1 MKKKLG
7 VIITLL
13 TLCICLMTP
22 QMHAQAA
29 SGKTTIAVSSGSIN
43 IGQTVTVT
51 AKALS
56 ASGDS
61 AYANM
66 VLTYDAGILEF
77 VSCTATYGGGG
88 GSISVANDSFSVTL
102 KAISA
107 GKASISLSATD
118 GVIFSTAEELDSM
131 AGSSTSVTVN
141 NEAAGSS
148 TGNNSSA
155 GTTGGN
161 SAGTGSN
168 NNTGSNT
175 NTAALSA
182 DNSLKALTISP
193 GTLSPAFKGSTT
205 KYTATVDNS
214 VTSIAVSATPVNE
227 KATIESVT
235 GNTNLAVGANV
246 VKIVVKAENGT
257 TATYKIT
264 VTRQAAGNAGTTG
277 CETTTT
283 GGENGDSENGDAETP
298 EDTEEVPATETPA
311 SQADVVIND
320 TTYHISDSFTEEQIP
335 ADFTEATVQ
344 FRGTECRGL
353 TFNKGTISLI
363 YLETDNVDS
372 TIGRFFIYD
381 ETRDVVYDFMK
392 FTSGESSYVIP
403 LLAPLDSVLPD
414 SYVQVS
420 LQMPESTVMTA
431 YQLPAA
437 EGEEASD
444 FYVFYAVNQDGTEG
458 WYQYDAAE
466 GTYQRV
472 NGNITETADSSSD
485 DLAELQSEYDEL
497 SRKYKDAKSFSRN
510 MIAVIIFVLAVAVV
524 IGLNIIF
531 FGRKKKGKDE
541 LIEDDNVE
549 LEDAEYDE
557 DTDEDLDED
566 EVEDT
571 ENDKKHFFGKFHGL
585 RKKRNNADDFLM
597 DEDEDFSE
605 NQIKKNSTQAD
616 ITIIGTQPEISQEK
630 TIDLVLDE
638 PSQEKTK
645 KAEKIESERAKVKE
659 TKDAEDDDYFD
670 DEEEYIEEE
679 HPINRAYREW
689 NDYEDEFPAPVKKTV
704 TEQTSE
710 KKSSEENQ
718 KTQPE
723 KNETSVKKEKGLEV
737 FDLNDL

>member
-22 QMHAQAA
+22 QMHAKAA
-29 SGKTTIAVSSGSIN
+29 SGKTTIAVSAGSLN

-77 VSCTATYGGGG
+77 VSCNATYGGGG
-88 GSISVANDSFSVTL
+88 GSISVASDSFSVTL

-118 GVIFSTAEELDSM
+118 GVIYGTEEELDSM
-131 AGSSTSVTVN
+131 AGSSTSVTVK
-141 NEAAGSS
+141 NEAAGSN
-148 TGNNSSA
+148 TGN
-155 GTTGGN
+155 
-161 SAGTGSN
+161 N

-246 VKIVVKAENGT
+246 VQIVVKAENGT

-264 VTRQAAGNAGTTG
+264 VTRQAAGTTG
-277 CETTTT
+277 SETTTT
-283 GGENGDSENGDAETP
+283 GGENVDDGNGDSETP
-298 EDTEEVPATETPA
+298 EDTEEVDTTETPVSA
-311 SQADVVIND
+311 ADVVINN
-320 TTYHISDSFTEEQIP
+320 TTYHIADNFTEEQIP
-335 ADFTEATVQ
+335 SDFTEATVN
-344 FRGTECRGL
+344 FRGAECRGL

-363 YLETDNVDS
+363 YLETDNVDA
-372 TIGRFFIYD
+372 TTGRFFIYD

-392 FTSGESSYVIP
+392 FTAGESSYAIP
-403 LLAPLDSVLPD
+403 LLAPLDSVLPE

-420 LQMPESTVMTA
+420 LQMPENTVMTA
-431 YQLPAA
+431 YQLPA
-437 EGEEASD
+437 EDGEEASD
-444 FYVFYAVNQDGTEG
+444 FYIFYGVNQDGTEG

-485 DLAELQSEYDEL
+485 DLAALQSEYDEL
-497 SRKYKDAKSFSRN
+497 SKKYKDAKSFSRN
-510 MIAVIIFVLAVAVV
+510 MIAVLIFVLAIAVV
-524 IGLNIIF
+524 IILNIVL

-541 LIEDDNVE
+541 L
-549 LEDAEYDE
+549 LEDNDSENEESEYESDE
-557 DTDEDLDED
+557 ED
-566 EVEDT
+566 EFVEKSPEAPMKNA
-571 ENDKKHFFGKFHGL
+571 EN
-585 RKKRNNADDFLM
+585 
-597 DEDEDFSE
+597 
-605 NQIKKNSTQAD
+605 
-616 ITIIGTQPEISQEK
+616 
-630 TIDLVLDE
+630 
-638 PSQEKTK
+638 TK
-645 KAEKIESERAKVKE
+645 KASKAGQTARTNKAGKPKKAEE
-659 TKDAEDDDYFD
+659 TEEAQEFEEDEDDYFD

-689 NDYEDEFPAPVKKTV
+689 NDYEDEIPSTSEKSV
-704 TEQTSE
+704 TEEKSE
-710 KKSSEENQ
+710 KKSSTENEKMDVPQ
-718 KTQPE
+718 
-723 KNETSVKKEKGLEV
+723 KNETSVKNEKGMEV

>member
-22 QMHAQAA
+22 QMHAKAA
-29 SGKTTIAVSSGSIN
+29 SGKTTIAVSAGSLN

-77 VSCTATYGGGG
+77 VSCNATYGGGG
-88 GSISVANDSFSVTL
+88 GSISVASDSFSVTL

-118 GVIFSTAEELDSM
+118 GVIYGTEEELDSM
-131 AGSSTSVTVN
+131 AGSSTSVTVK
-141 NEAAGSS
+141 NEAAGSN

-155 GTTGGN
+155 GNNG
-161 SAGTGSN
+161 SSGSN
-168 NNTGSNT
+168 GNAGNGSNT

-205 KYTATVDNS
+205 KYTAAVDNS

-264 VTRQAAGNAGTTG
+264 VTRQAAGTTG
-277 CETTTT
+277 SETTTT
-283 GGENGDSENGDAETP
+283 GGENGDDGNGDSETP
-298 EDTEEVPATETPA
+298 EDTEEVDATETPVPA
-311 SQADVVIND
+311 ADVVINN
-320 TTYHISDSFTEEQIP
+320 TTYHIADNFTEEQIP
-335 ADFTEATVQ
+335 ADFTEATVN
-344 FRGTECRGL
+344 FRGAECRGL

-363 YLETDNVDS
+363 YLETDNVDA
-372 TIGRFFIYD
+372 TTGRFFIYD

-392 FTSGESSYVIP
+392 FTAGESSYAIP
-403 LLAPLDSVLPD
+403 LLAPLDSVLPE

-420 LQMPESTVMTA
+420 LQMPENTVMTA
-431 YQLPAA
+431 YQLPA
-437 EGEEASD
+437 EDGEEASD
-444 FYVFYAVNQDGTEG
+444 FYIFYGVNQDGTEG

-485 DLAELQSEYDEL
+485 DLAALQSEYDEL
-497 SRKYKDAKSFSRN
+497 SKKYKDAKSFSRN
-510 MIAVIIFVLAVAVV
+510 MIAVIIFVLAIAAVV
-524 IGLNIIF
+524 ILNIVL

-541 LIEDDNVE
+541 LLEDDNVE

-557 DTDEDLDED
+557 DIDED

-571 ENDKKHFFGKFHGL
+571 ETDKKPFFGKFHGF
-585 RKKRNNADDFLM
+585 RKKEDDSLL
-597 DEDEDFSE
+597 DEGD
-605 NQIKKNSTQAD
+605 
-616 ITIIGTQPEISQEK
+616 EISQEK

-670 DEEEYIEEE
+670 DEEEYIEED

-689 NDYEDEFPAPVKKTV
+689 NDYEDEIPTPVKKTV

-710 KKSSEENQ
+710 QKSSEEDQ

-723 KNETSVKKEKGLEV
+723 KNETCVKKEKGLEV

>member
-7 VIITLL
+7 VVITLL

-22 QMHAQAA
+22 QMHAKAA
-29 SGKTTIAVSSGSIN
+29 SGKTTIAVSASSLN

-51 AKALS
+51 AKAFS
-56 ASGDS
+56 ESGDS
-61 AYANM
+61 AFANM

-77 VSCTATYGGGG
+77 VSCNTTYGGGG

-102 KAISA
+102 KAIAA

-131 AGSSTSVTVN
+131 AGSSTSVTVK
-141 NEAAGSS
+141 NEAAGGNS
-148 TGNNSSA
+148 TNNGGSGNN
-155 GTTGGN
+155 GN
-161 SAGTGSN
+161 SGNNGSSGN
-168 NNTGSNT
+168 NGNVGNGSS
-175 NTAALSA
+175 TAALSA

-205 KYTATVDNS
+205 KYTAAVDNS

-235 GNTNLAVGANV
+235 GNTNLAVGTNV

-264 VTRQAAGNAGTTG
+264 VTRQAAGNSGSAAA
-277 CETTTT
+277 TT
-283 GGENGDSENGDAETP
+283 GGENGDSGNGDDGNDDSGDP
-298 EDTEEVPATETPA
+298 GDTEEVDATETPVPA
-311 SQADVVIND
+311 ADVVINN
-320 TTYHISDSFTEEQIP
+320 TTYHIADNFTEEQIP
-335 ADFTEATVQ
+335 ADFTEATVN
-344 FRGTECRGL
+344 FRGAECRGL

-363 YLETDNVDS
+363 YLETDNVDA
-372 TIGRFFIYD
+372 TTGRFFIYD

-392 FTSGESSYVIP
+392 FTAGESSYAIP
-403 LLAPLDSVLPD
+403 LLAPLDSVLPE

-420 LQMPESTVMTA
+420 LQMPENTVMTA
-431 YQLPAA
+431 YQLPA
-437 EGEEASD
+437 EDGEEASD
-444 FYVFYAVNQDGTEG
+444 FYIFYGVNQDGTEG

-472 NGNITETADSSSD
+472 NGNITEITDSSSD

-497 SRKYKDAKSFSRN
+497 SKKYKDAKSFSRN
-510 MIAVIIFVLAVAVV
+510 MIAVIIFVLAIAVV
-524 IGLNIIF
+524 VILNIML

-541 LIEDDNVE
+541 LLEDDNVE

-557 DTDEDLDED
+557 DIDED

-571 ENDKKHFFGKFHGL
+571 ETDKKPLFGKFHGF
-585 RKKRNNADDFLM
+585 RKKEDDSLL
-597 DEDEDFSE
+597 DEGD
-605 NQIKKNSTQAD
+605 
-616 ITIIGTQPEISQEK
+616 EISQEK

-670 DEEEYIEEE
+670 DEEEYIEED

-689 NDYEDEFPAPVKKTV
+689 NDYEDEFPTLVKKTV

-710 KKSSEENQ
+710 QKSSDEDQ
-718 KTQPE
+718 KTQPQE
-723 KNETSVKKEKGLEV
+723 NETSVKKEKGLEV

>member
-22 QMHAQAA
+22 QMHAKAA
-29 SGKTTIAVSSGSIN
+29 SGKTTIAVSAGSLN

-77 VSCTATYGGGG
+77 VSCNATYGGGG
-88 GSISVANDSFSVTL
+88 GSISVASDSFSVTL
-102 KAISA
+102 KAIAA

-131 AGSSTSVTVN
+131 AGSSTSVTVK
-141 NEAAGSS
+141 NEAAGSN

-155 GTTGGN
+155 GNNG
-161 SAGTGSN
+161 SSGSN
-168 NNTGSNT
+168 GNAGNGS

-246 VKIVVKAENGT
+246 VQIVVKAENGT

-264 VTRQAAGNAGTTG
+264 VTRQAAGTTG
-277 CETTTT
+277 SETTTT
-283 GGENGDSENGDAETP
+283 GGENGDDGNGDSETP
-298 EDTEEVPATETPA
+298 EDTEEVDATETPVPA
-311 SQADVVIND
+311 ADVVINN
-320 TTYHISDSFTEEQIP
+320 TTYHIADNFTEEQIP
-335 ADFTEATVQ
+335 ADFTEATVH

-363 YLETDNVDS
+363 YLETDNVDA
-372 TIGRFFIYD
+372 TTGRFFIYD

-392 FTSGESSYVIP
+392 FTAGESSYAIP
-403 LLAPLDSVLPD
+403 LLAPLDSVLPE

-420 LQMPESTVMTA
+420 LQMPENTVMTA
-431 YQLPAA
+431 YQLPA
-437 EGEEASD
+437 EDGEEASD
-444 FYVFYAVNQDGTEG
+444 FYIFYGVNQDGTEG

-485 DLAELQSEYDEL
+485 DLAALQSEYDEL
-497 SRKYKDAKSFSRN
+497 SKKYKDAKSFSRN
-510 MIAVIIFVLAVAVV
+510 MIAVIIFVLAIAVV
-524 IGLNIIF
+524 VILNIVL

-541 LIEDDNVE
+541 LLEDDDSENE
-549 LEDAEYDE
+549 ESEYESDE
-557 DTDEDLDED
+557 ED
-566 EVEDT
+566 EFVEKSPEAPMKNA
-571 ENDKKHFFGKFHGL
+571 EN
-585 RKKRNNADDFLM
+585 
-597 DEDEDFSE
+597 
-605 NQIKKNSTQAD
+605 
-616 ITIIGTQPEISQEK
+616 
-630 TIDLVLDE
+630 
-638 PSQEKTK
+638 TK
-645 KAEKIESERAKVKE
+645 KASKAGQTARTNKAGKPKKAEE
-659 TKDAEDDDYFD
+659 TEEAQEFEEDEDDYFD

-689 NDYEDEFPAPVKKTV
+689 NDYEDEIPSPSKKPV
-704 TEQTSE
+704 TEETSE
-710 KKSSEENQ
+710 KESSTENVKMDEQ
-718 KTQPE
+718 Q
-723 KNETSVKKEKGLEV
+723 KNETSIKNEKGLEV

>member
-22 QMHAQAA
+22 QMHAKAA
-29 SGKTTIAVSSGSIN
+29 SGKTTIAVSAGSLN

-77 VSCTATYGGGG
+77 VSCNATYGGGG
-88 GSISVANDSFSVTL
+88 GSISVASDSFSVTL

-118 GVIFSTAEELDSM
+118 GVIYGTEEELDSM
-131 AGSSTSVTVN
+131 AGSSTSVTVK
-141 NEAAGSS
+141 NEAAGSN

-155 GTTGGN
+155 GNNG
-161 SAGTGSN
+161 SSGSN
-168 NNTGSNT
+168 GNAGNGSNT

-205 KYTATVDNS
+205 KYTAAVDNS

-227 KATIESVT
+227 KATVESVT

-264 VTRQAAGNAGTTG
+264 VTRQAAGTTG
-277 CETTTT
+277 SETTTT
-283 GGENGDSENGDAETP
+283 GGENGDDGNGDSETP
-298 EDTEEVPATETPA
+298 EDTEEVDTTETPVSA
-311 SQADVVIND
+311 ADVVINN
-320 TTYHISDSFTEEQIP
+320 TTYHIADNFTEEQIP
-335 ADFTEATVQ
+335 ADFTEATVN

-353 TFNKGTISLI
+353 TFDKGTISLI
-363 YLETDNVDS
+363 YLETDNVDA
-372 TIGRFFIYD
+372 TTGRFFIYD

-392 FTSGESSYVIP
+392 FTAGESSYVIP
-403 LLAPLDSVLPD
+403 LLAPLDSVLPE

-420 LQMPESTVMTA
+420 LQMPENTVMTA
-431 YQLPAA
+431 YQLPI
-437 EGEEASD
+437 EDGEEASD
-444 FYVFYAVNQDGTEG
+444 FYIFYGVNQDGTEG

-485 DLAELQSEYDEL
+485 DLAALQSQYDEL
-497 SRKYKDAKSFSRN
+497 SKKYKDAKSFSRN
-510 MIAVIIFVLAVAVV
+510 MIAVLIFVLAIAVV
-524 IGLNIIF
+524 IILNIML

-541 LIEDDNVE
+541 LLEDDNVE

-557 DTDEDLDED
+557 DIDED

-571 ENDKKHFFGKFHGL
+571 ETDKKPLFGKFHGF
-585 RKKRNNADDFLM
+585 RKKEDDSLL
-597 DEDEDFSE
+597 DEGD
-605 NQIKKNSTQAD
+605 
-616 ITIIGTQPEISQEK
+616 EISQEK

-638 PSQEKTK
+638 PSQKKTK

-670 DEEEYIEEE
+670 DEEEYIEED

-689 NDYEDEFPAPVKKTV
+689 NDYEDEIPAPVKKTV

-710 KKSSEENQ
+710 QKSSEEDQ

>member
-22 QMHAQAA
+22 QMHAKAA
-29 SGKTTIAVSSGSIN
+29 SGKTTIAVSAGSLN

-77 VSCTATYGGGG
+77 VSCNATYGGGG
-88 GSISVANDSFSVTL
+88 GSISVASDSFSVTL
-102 KAISA
+102 KAIAA

-131 AGSSTSVTVN
+131 AGSSTSVTVK
-141 NEAAGSS
+141 NEAAG
-148 TGNNSSA
+148 
-155 GTTGGN
+155 GN
-161 SAGTGSN
+161 STNNGSSGSNGNAGNGSSSGTGSN

-205 KYTATVDNS
+205 KYTAAVDNS

-227 KATIESVT
+227 KATVESVT

-264 VTRQAAGNAGTTG
+264 VTRQAAGTTG
-277 CETTTT
+277 SETTTT
-283 GGENGDSENGDAETP
+283 GGENGDDGNGDSETP
-298 EDTEEVPATETPA
+298 EDTEEVDTTETPVSA
-311 SQADVVIND
+311 ADVVINN
-320 TTYHISDSFTEEQIP
+320 TTYHIADIFTEEQIP
-335 ADFTEATVQ
+335 ADFTEATVN

-353 TFNKGTISLI
+353 TFDKGTISLI
-363 YLETDNVDS
+363 YLETDNVDA
-372 TIGRFFIYD
+372 TTGRFFIYD
-381 ETRDVVYDFMK
+381 ETRDVAYDFMK
-392 FTSGESSYVIP
+392 FTAGESSYAIP
-403 LLAPLDSVLPD
+403 LLAPLDSVLPE

-420 LQMPESTVMTA
+420 LQMPENTVMTA
-431 YQLPAA
+431 YQLPV
-437 EGEEASD
+437 EDGEEASD
-444 FYVFYAVNQDGTEG
+444 FYIFYGVNQDGTEG

-485 DLAELQSEYDEL
+485 DLAALQSEYDEL
-497 SRKYKDAKSFSRN
+497 SKKYKDAKSFSRN
-510 MIAVIIFVLAVAVV
+510 MIAVLIFVLAIAVV
-524 IGLNIIF
+524 IILNIVL

-541 LIEDDNVE
+541 LLEDDDSENE
-549 LEDAEYDE
+549 ESEYESDE
-557 DTDEDLDED
+557 ED
-566 EVEDT
+566 EFVEKSPEAPMKNA
-571 ENDKKHFFGKFHGL
+571 EN
-585 RKKRNNADDFLM
+585 
-597 DEDEDFSE
+597 
-605 NQIKKNSTQAD
+605 
-616 ITIIGTQPEISQEK
+616 
-630 TIDLVLDE
+630 
-638 PSQEKTK
+638 TK
-645 KAEKIESERAKVKE
+645 KASKAGQTARTNKAGKPKKAEE
-659 TKDAEDDDYFD
+659 TEEAQEFEEDEDDYFD

-689 NDYEDEFPAPVKKTV
+689 NDYEDEIPSQSKKPV
-704 TEQTSE
+704 TEETSE
-710 KKSSEENQ
+710 KESSTENVKMDEQ
-718 KTQPE
+718 Q
-723 KNETSVKKEKGLEV
+723 KNETSIKNEKGLEV

>member
-22 QMHAQAA
+22 QMHAKAA
-29 SGKTTIAVSSGSIN
+29 SGKTTIAVSASSLN

-51 AKALS
+51 AKAFS
-56 ASGDS
+56 ESGDS
-61 AYANM
+61 AFANM

-77 VSCTATYGGGG
+77 VSCNTTYGGGG

-102 KAISA
+102 KAIAA

-131 AGSSTSVTVN
+131 AGSSTSVTVK
-141 NEAAGSS
+141 NEAAGSN
-148 TGNNSSA
+148 TGNNS
-155 GTTGGN
+155 
-161 SAGTGSN
+161 
-168 NNTGSNT
+168 NTGSNT

-246 VKIVVKAENGT
+246 VQIVVKAENGT

-264 VTRQAAGNAGTTG
+264 VTRQAAGTTG
-277 CETTTT
+277 SETTTT
-283 GGENGDSENGDAETP
+283 GGENGDDGNGDSETP
-298 EDTEEVPATETPA
+298 EDTEEVDTTETPVSA
-311 SQADVVIND
+311 ADVVINN
-320 TTYHISDSFTEEQIP
+320 TTYHIADNFTEEQIP
-335 ADFTEATVQ
+335 ADFTEATVN

-353 TFNKGTISLI
+353 TFDKGTISLI
-363 YLETDNVDS
+363 YLETDNVDA
-372 TIGRFFIYD
+372 TTGRFFIYD

-392 FTSGESSYVIP
+392 FTAGESSYVIP
-403 LLAPLDSVLPD
+403 LLAPLDSVLPE

-420 LQMPESTVMTA
+420 LQMPENTVMTA
-431 YQLPAA
+431 YQLPV
-437 EGEEASD
+437 EDGEEASD
-444 FYVFYAVNQDGTEG
+444 FYIFYGVNQDGTEG

-485 DLAELQSEYDEL
+485 DLAALQSEYDEL
-497 SRKYKDAKSFSRN
+497 SKKYKDAKSFSRN
-510 MIAVIIFVLAVAVV
+510 MIAVLIFVLAIAVV
-524 IGLNIIF
+524 IILNIVL

-541 LIEDDNVE
+541 LLEDDNVE

-557 DTDEDLDED
+557 DIDED

-571 ENDKKHFFGKFHGL
+571 ETDKKPLFGKFHGF
-585 RKKRNNADDFLM
+585 RKKEDDSLL
-597 DEDEDFSE
+597 DEGD
-605 NQIKKNSTQAD
+605 
-616 ITIIGTQPEISQEK
+616 EISQEK

-670 DEEEYIEEE
+670 DEEEYIEED

-689 NDYEDEFPAPVKKTV
+689 NDYEDEIPAPVKKTV

-710 KKSSEENQ
+710 QKSSEEDQ

>member
-22 QMHAQAA
+22 QMHAKAA
-29 SGKTTIAVSSGSIN
+29 SGKTTIAVSAGSLN

-77 VSCTATYGGGG
+77 VSCNATYGGGG
-88 GSISVANDSFSVTL
+88 GSISVASDSFSVTL

-118 GVIFSTAEELDSM
+118 GVIYGTEEELDSM
-131 AGSSTSVTVN
+131 AGSSTSVTVK
-141 NEAAGSS
+141 NEAAGSN
-148 TGNNSSA
+148 TGN
-155 GTTGGN
+155 
-161 SAGTGSN
+161 N

-205 KYTATVDNS
+205 KYTAAVDNS

-227 KATIESVT
+227 KATVESVT

-264 VTRQAAGNAGTTG
+264 VTRQAAGTTG
-277 CETTTT
+277 SETTTT
-283 GGENGDSENGDAETP
+283 GGENGDDGNGDSETP
-298 EDTEEVPATETPA
+298 EDTEEVDTTETPVSA
-311 SQADVVIND
+311 ADVVINN
-320 TTYHISDSFTEEQIP
+320 TTYHIADNFTEEQIP
-335 ADFTEATVQ
+335 ADFTEATVN

-353 TFNKGTISLI
+353 TFDKGTISLI
-363 YLETDNVDS
+363 YLETDNVDA
-372 TIGRFFIYD
+372 TTGRFFIYD

-392 FTSGESSYVIP
+392 FTAGESSYVIP
-403 LLAPLDSVLPD
+403 LLAPLDSVLPE

-420 LQMPESTVMTA
+420 LQMPENTVMTA
-431 YQLPAA
+431 YQLPI
-437 EGEEASD
+437 EDGEEASD
-444 FYVFYAVNQDGTEG
+444 FYIFYGVNQDGTEG

-485 DLAELQSEYDEL
+485 DLAALQSEYDEL
-497 SRKYKDAKSFSRN
+497 SKKYKDAKSFSRN
-510 MIAVIIFVLAVAVV
+510 MIAVLIFVLAIAVV
-524 IGLNIIF
+524 IILNIML

-541 LIEDDNVE
+541 LSEDDNVE

-557 DTDEDLDED
+557 DIDED

-571 ENDKKHFFGKFHGL
+571 ETDKKPLFGKFHGF
-585 RKKRNNADDFLM
+585 RKKEDDSLL
-597 DEDEDFSE
+597 DEGD
-605 NQIKKNSTQAD
+605 
-616 ITIIGTQPEISQEK
+616 EISQEK

-670 DEEEYIEEE
+670 DEEEYIEED

-689 NDYEDEFPAPVKKTV
+689 NDYEDEIPTPVKKTV

-710 KKSSEENQ
+710 QKSSEEDQ
-718 KTQPE
+718 KNQPE
-723 KNETSVKKEKGLEV
+723 KNETCVKKEKGLEV

>member
-22 QMHAQAA
+22 QMHVKAA
-29 SGKTTIAVSSGSIN
+29 SGKTTIAMSASSLN

-56 ASGDS
+56 SSGES
-61 AYANM
+61 AFANM
-66 VLTYDAGILEF
+66 VLTYDASILEF
-77 VSCTATYGGGG
+77 VSCTTTYGGGG
-88 GSISVANDSFSVTL
+88 GSISVAYDSFSVTL

-118 GVIFSTAEELDSM
+118 GVVSSSAEELDSM
-131 AGSSTSVTVN
+131 AGSSTSVTVK
-141 NEAAGSS
+141 NE
-148 TGNNSSA
+148 
-155 GTTGGN
+155 
-161 SAGTGSN
+161 
-168 NNTGSNT
+168 
-175 NTAALSA
+175 AALSA

-205 KYTATVDNS
+205 KYTAAVDNS

-235 GNTNLAVGANV
+235 GNTNLAVGTNV

-264 VTRQAAGNAGTTG
+264 VTRQAAGNSGSATA
-277 CETTTT
+277 TT
-283 GGENGDSENGDAETP
+283 GGENGDSGNGDDGNDDSGDP
-298 EDTEEVPATETPA
+298 GDTEEVDATETPVPT
-311 SQADVVIND
+311 ADVVINN
-320 TTYHISDSFTEEQIP
+320 TTYHIADNFTEEQIP
-335 ADFTEATVQ
+335 ADFTEATVN
-344 FRGTECRGL
+344 FRGAECRGL

-363 YLETDNVDS
+363 YLETDNVDA
-372 TIGRFFIYD
+372 TTGRFFIYD

-392 FTSGESSYVIP
+392 FTAGESSYAIP
-403 LLAPLDSVLPD
+403 LLAPLDSVLPE

-420 LQMPESTVMTA
+420 LQMPENTVMTA
-431 YQLPAA
+431 YQLPA
-437 EGEEASD
+437 EDGEEASD
-444 FYVFYAVNQDGTEG
+444 FYIFYGVNQDGTEG

-472 NGNITETADSSSD
+472 NGNITESADSSSD

-497 SRKYKDAKSFSRN
+497 SKKYKDAKSFSRN
-510 MIAVIIFVLAVAVV
+510 MIAVIIFVLAIAVV
-524 IGLNIIF
+524 VILNIML

-541 LIEDDNVE
+541 LLEDDNVE

-557 DTDEDLDED
+557 DIDED

-571 ENDKKHFFGKFHGL
+571 ETDKKPLFGKFHGF
-585 RKKRNNADDFLM
+585 RKKEDDSLL
-597 DEDEDFSE
+597 DEGD
-605 NQIKKNSTQAD
+605 
-616 ITIIGTQPEISQEK
+616 EISQEK

-670 DEEEYIEEE
+670 DEEEYIEED

-689 NDYEDEFPAPVKKTV
+689 NDYEDEFPTPVKKTV

-710 KKSSEENQ
+710 QKSSDEDQ
-718 KTQPE
+718 KTQPQE
-723 KNETSVKKEKGLEV
+723 NETSVKKEKGLEV

>member
-22 QMHAQAA
+22 QMHAKAA
-29 SGKTTIAVSSGSIN
+29 SGKTTIAVSAGSLN

-77 VSCTATYGGGG
+77 VSCNATYGGGG
-88 GSISVANDSFSVTL
+88 GSISVASDSFSVTL

-118 GVIFSTAEELDSM
+118 GVIYGTEEELDSM
-131 AGSSTSVTVN
+131 AGSSTSVTVK
-141 NEAAGSS
+141 NEAAGSN

-155 GTTGGN
+155 GNNG
-161 SAGTGSN
+161 SSGSN
-168 NNTGSNT
+168 GNAGNGSNT

-205 KYTATVDNS
+205 KYTAAVDNS

-227 KATIESVT
+227 KATVESVT

-264 VTRQAAGNAGTTG
+264 VTRQAAGTTG
-277 CETTTT
+277 SETTTT
-283 GGENGDSENGDAETP
+283 GGENGDDGNGDSETP
-298 EDTEEVPATETPA
+298 EDTEEVDTTETPVSA
-311 SQADVVIND
+311 ADVVINN
-320 TTYHISDSFTEEQIP
+320 TTYHIADNFTEEQIP
-335 ADFTEATVQ
+335 ADFTEATVN

-353 TFNKGTISLI
+353 TFDKGTISLI
-363 YLETDNVDS
+363 YLETDNVDA
-372 TIGRFFIYD
+372 TTGRFFIYD

-392 FTSGESSYVIP
+392 FTAGESSYVIP
-403 LLAPLDSVLPD
+403 LLAPLDSVLPE

-420 LQMPESTVMTA
+420 LQMPENTVMTA
-431 YQLPAA
+431 YQLPI
-437 EGEEASD
+437 EDGEEASD
-444 FYVFYAVNQDGTEG
+444 FYIFYGVNQDGTEG

-485 DLAELQSEYDEL
+485 DLAALQSEYDEL
-497 SRKYKDAKSFSRN
+497 SKKYKDAKSFSRN
-510 MIAVIIFVLAVAVV
+510 MIAVLIFVLAIAVV
-524 IGLNIIF
+524 IILNIVL

-541 LIEDDNVE
+541 LLEDDDSENE
-549 LEDAEYDE
+549 ESEYESDE
-557 DTDEDLDED
+557 ED
-566 EVEDT
+566 EFVEKSPEAPMKNA
-571 ENDKKHFFGKFHGL
+571 EN
-585 RKKRNNADDFLM
+585 
-597 DEDEDFSE
+597 
-605 NQIKKNSTQAD
+605 
-616 ITIIGTQPEISQEK
+616 
-630 TIDLVLDE
+630 
-638 PSQEKTK
+638 TK
-645 KAEKIESERAKVKE
+645 KASKAGQTARTNKAGKPKKAEE
-659 TKDAEDDDYFD
+659 TEEAQEFEEDEDDYFD

-689 NDYEDEFPAPVKKTV
+689 NDYEDEIPSQSKKPV
-704 TEQTSE
+704 TEETSE
-710 KKSSEENQ
+710 KESSTENVKMDEQ
-718 KTQPE
+718 Q
-723 KNETSVKKEKGLEV
+723 KNETSIKNEKGLEV

>member
-66 VLTYDAGILEF
+66 VLTYDASILEF
-77 VSCTATYGGGG
+77 VSCNATYGGGG

-227 KATIESVT
+227 KATVESVT

-277 CETTTT
+277 GETTTT
-283 GGENGDSENGDAETP
+283 GGENGDGENGDAETP

-311 SQADVVIND
+311 SQADVVISD

-335 ADFTEATVQ
+335 ADFTEAAVQ

-392 FTSGESSYVIP
+392 FTAGESSYVIP

-431 YQLPAA
+431 YQLPEA

-497 SRKYKDAKSFSRN
+497 SRKYKDAKSFFRN
-510 MIAVIIFVLAVAVV
+510 MIAVLIFVLAIAVV
-524 IGLNIIF
+524 IILNIVL

-541 LIEDDNVE
+541 LLEDNDPELDEPENEDDEANE
-549 LEDAEYDE
+549 E
-557 DTDEDLDED
+557 
-566 EVEDT
+566 T
-571 ENDKKHFFGKFHGL
+571 ETEKKPFLGKFHGF
-585 RKKRNNADDFLM
+585 RKKEKN
-597 DEDEDFSE
+597 EDE
-605 NQIKKNSTQAD
+605 
-616 ITIIGTQPEISQEK
+616 
-630 TIDLVLDE
+630 
-638 PSQEKTK
+638 
-645 KAEKIESERAKVKE
+645 
-659 TKDAEDDDYFD
+659 DDYFD

-689 NDYEDEFPAPVKKTV
+689 NDYEDEIPSTSEKSV
-704 TEQTSE
+704 TEEKSE
-710 KKSSEENQ
+710 KKSSTENEKMDVPQ
-718 KTQPE
+718 
-723 KNETSVKKEKGLEV
+723 KNETSVKNEKGMEV

>member
-22 QMHAQAA
+22 QMHAKAA
-29 SGKTTIAVSSGSIN
+29 SGKTTIAVSASSLN

-77 VSCTATYGGGG
+77 VSCNATYGGGG
-88 GSISVANDSFSVTL
+88 GSISVASDSFSVTL
-102 KAISA
+102 KAIAA

-131 AGSSTSVTVN
+131 AGSSTSVTVK
-141 NEAAGSS
+141 NEAAGSN

-155 GTTGGN
+155 GNNGSSGSNGN
-161 SAGTGSN
+161 AGNGSSSGTGSN

-205 KYTATVDNS
+205 KYTAAVDNS

-227 KATIESVT
+227 KATVESVT

-264 VTRQAAGNAGTTG
+264 VTRQAAGTTG
-277 CETTTT
+277 SETTTT
-283 GGENGDSENGDAETP
+283 GGENGDDGNGDSETP
-298 EDTEEVPATETPA
+298 EDTEEVPATEAPA
-311 SQADVVIND
+311 SQAEVVIND
-320 TTYHISDSFTEEQIP
+320 TAYHISDSFTEEQIP
-335 ADFTEATVQ
+335 ADFTEAAVR

-353 TFNKGTISLI
+353 TFNKGMISLI

-392 FTSGESSYVIP
+392 FTAGESSYVIP

-497 SRKYKDAKSFSRN
+497 SRKYKDAKSFFRN
-510 MIAVIIFVLAVAVV
+510 MIAVLIFVLAIAVV
-524 IGLNIIF
+524 IILNIVL

-541 LIEDDNVE
+541 LLEDDNVE

-557 DTDEDLDED
+557 DIDED

-571 ENDKKHFFGKFHGL
+571 ETDKKPLFGKFHGF
-585 RKKRNNADDFLM
+585 RKKEDDSLL
-597 DEDEDFSE
+597 DEGD
-605 NQIKKNSTQAD
+605 
-616 ITIIGTQPEISQEK
+616 EISQEK

-638 PSQEKTK
+638 PSQKKTK

-670 DEEEYIEEE
+670 DEEEYIEED

-689 NDYEDEFPAPVKKTV
+689 NDYEDEIPAPVKKTV

-710 KKSSEENQ
+710 QKSSEEDQ

>member
-22 QMHAQAA
+22 QMHAKAA
-29 SGKTTIAVSSGSIN
+29 SGKTTIAVSAGSLN

-77 VSCTATYGGGG
+77 VSCNATYGGGG
-88 GSISVANDSFSVTL
+88 GSISVASDSFSVTL

-118 GVIFSTAEELDSM
+118 GVIYGTEEELDSM
-131 AGSSTSVTVN
+131 AGSSTSVTVK
-141 NEAAGSS
+141 NEAAGSN
-148 TGNNSSA
+148 TGN
-155 GTTGGN
+155 
-161 SAGTGSN
+161 N

-246 VKIVVKAENGT
+246 VQIVVKAENGT

-264 VTRQAAGNAGTTG
+264 VTRQAAGTTG
-277 CETTTT
+277 SETTTT
-283 GGENGDSENGDAETP
+283 GGENGDDGNVDSETP
-298 EDTEEVPATETPA
+298 EDTEEVDTTETPVSA
-311 SQADVVIND
+311 ADVVINN
-320 TTYHISDSFTEEQIP
+320 TTYHIADNFTEEQIP
-335 ADFTEATVQ
+335 SDFTEATVH

-363 YLETDNVDS
+363 YLETDNVDA
-372 TIGRFFIYD
+372 TTGRFFIYD

-392 FTSGESSYVIP
+392 FTAGESSYAIP
-403 LLAPLDSVLPD
+403 LLAPLDSVLPE

-420 LQMPESTVMTA
+420 LQMPENTVMTA
-431 YQLPAA
+431 YQLPA
-437 EGEEASD
+437 EDGEEASD
-444 FYVFYAVNQDGTEG
+444 FYIFYGVNQDGTEG

-485 DLAELQSEYDEL
+485 DLAALQSEYDEL
-497 SRKYKDAKSFSRN
+497 SKKYKDAKSFSRN
-510 MIAVIIFVLAVAVV
+510 MIAVLIFVLAIAVV
-524 IGLNIIF
+524 IILNIVL

-541 LIEDDNVE
+541 L
-549 LEDAEYDE
+549 LEDNDSENEESEYESDE
-557 DTDEDLDED
+557 ED
-566 EVEDT
+566 EFVEKSPEAPMKNA
-571 ENDKKHFFGKFHGL
+571 EN
-585 RKKRNNADDFLM
+585 
-597 DEDEDFSE
+597 
-605 NQIKKNSTQAD
+605 
-616 ITIIGTQPEISQEK
+616 
-630 TIDLVLDE
+630 
-638 PSQEKTK
+638 TK
-645 KAEKIESERAKVKE
+645 KASKAGQTARTNKAGKPKKAEE
-659 TKDAEDDDYFD
+659 TEEAQEFEEDEDDYFD

-689 NDYEDEFPAPVKKTV
+689 NDYEDEIPSQSKKPV
-704 TEQTSE
+704 TEETSE
-710 KKSSEENQ
+710 KESSTENVKMDEQ
-718 KTQPE
+718 Q
-723 KNETSVKKEKGLEV
+723 KNETSIKNEKGLEV

>member
-22 QMHAQAA
+22 QMHAKAA
-29 SGKTTIAVSSGSIN
+29 SGKTTIAVSAGSLN

-77 VSCTATYGGGG
+77 VSCNATYGGGG
-88 GSISVANDSFSVTL
+88 GSISVASDSFSVTL
-102 KAISA
+102 KAIAA

-131 AGSSTSVTVN
+131 AGSSTSVTVK
-141 NEAAGSS
+141 NEAAG
-148 TGNNSSA
+148 
-155 GTTGGN
+155 GN
-161 SAGTGSN
+161 STNNGSSGSNGNAGNGSSSGTGSN

-246 VKIVVKAENGT
+246 VQIVVKAENGT

-264 VTRQAAGNAGTTG
+264 VTRQAAGTTG
-277 CETTTT
+277 SETTTT
-283 GGENGDSENGDAETP
+283 GGENGDDGNGDSETP
-298 EDTEEVPATETPA
+298 EDTEEVDTTETPVSA
-311 SQADVVIND
+311 ADVVINN
-320 TTYHISDSFTEEQIP
+320 TTYHIADNFTEEQIP
-335 ADFTEATVQ
+335 ADFTEATVN
-344 FRGTECRGL
+344 FRGAECRGL

-363 YLETDNVDS
+363 YLETDNVDA
-372 TIGRFFIYD
+372 TTGRFFIYD

-392 FTSGESSYVIP
+392 FTAGESSYVIP
-403 LLAPLDSVLPD
+403 LLAPLDSVLPE

-420 LQMPESTVMTA
+420 LQMPENTVMTA
-431 YQLPAA
+431 YQLPV
-437 EGEEASD
+437 EDGEEASD
-444 FYVFYAVNQDGTEG
+444 FYIFYGVNQDGTEG

-472 NGNITETADSSSD
+472 NGNITEAADSSSD
-485 DLAELQSEYDEL
+485 DLAALQSEYDEL
-497 SRKYKDAKSFSRN
+497 SKKYKDAKSFSRN
-510 MIAVIIFVLAVAVV
+510 MIAVIIFVLAIAAVV
-524 IGLNIIF
+524 ILNIVL

-541 LIEDDNVE
+541 LLEDDDSENE
-549 LEDAEYDE
+549 ESEYESDE
-557 DTDEDLDED
+557 ED
-566 EVEDT
+566 EFVEKSPEAPMKNA
-571 ENDKKHFFGKFHGL
+571 EN
-585 RKKRNNADDFLM
+585 
-597 DEDEDFSE
+597 
-605 NQIKKNSTQAD
+605 
-616 ITIIGTQPEISQEK
+616 
-630 TIDLVLDE
+630 
-638 PSQEKTK
+638 TK
-645 KAEKIESERAKVKE
+645 KASKAGQTARTNKAGKPKKAEE
-659 TKDAEDDDYFD
+659 TEEAQEFEEDEDDYFD

-689 NDYEDEFPAPVKKTV
+689 NDYEDEIPSQSKKPVTDR
-704 TEQTSE
+704 
-710 KKSSEENQ
+710 KS
-718 KTQPE
+718 
-723 KNETSVKKEKGLEV
+723 VV
-737 FDLNDL
+737 

>member
-22 QMHAQAA
+22 QMHAKAA
-29 SGKTTIAVSSGSIN
+29 SGKTTIAVSAGSLN

-61 AYANM
+61 AYAYM
-66 VLTYDAGILEF
+66 VLTYDAGSLEF
-77 VSCTATYGGGG
+77 VSCNATYGGGG
-88 GSISVANDSFSVTL
+88 GSISVASDSFSVTL
-102 KAISA
+102 KAIAA

-131 AGSSTSVTVN
+131 AGSSTSVTVK
-141 NEAAGSS
+141 NEAAG
-148 TGNNSSA
+148 
-155 GTTGGN
+155 GN
-161 SAGTGSN
+161 STNNGSSGSNGNAGNGSSSGTGSN

-193 GTLSPAFKGSTT
+193 VTLSPAFKGSTT
-205 KYTATVDNS
+205 KYTAAVDNS

-227 KATIESVT
+227 KATVESVT

-264 VTRQAAGNAGTTG
+264 VTRQAAGTTG
-277 CETTTT
+277 SETTTT
-283 GGENGDSENGDAETP
+283 GGENGDDGNGDSETP
-298 EDTEEVPATETPA
+298 EDTEEVDTTETPVSA
-311 SQADVVIND
+311 ADVVINN
-320 TTYHISDSFTEEQIP
+320 TTYHIADNFTEEQIP
-335 ADFTEATVQ
+335 ADFTEATVN

-353 TFNKGTISLI
+353 TFDKGTISLI
-363 YLETDNVDS
+363 YLETDNVDA
-372 TIGRFFIYD
+372 TTGRFFIYD

-392 FTSGESSYVIP
+392 FTAGESSYVIP
-403 LLAPLDSVLPD
+403 LLAPLDSVLPE

-420 LQMPESTVMTA
+420 LQMPENTVMTA
-431 YQLPAA
+431 YQLPV
-437 EGEEASD
+437 EDGEEASD
-444 FYVFYAVNQDGTEG
+444 FYIFYGVNQDGTEG

-485 DLAELQSEYDEL
+485 DLAALQSQYDEL
-497 SRKYKDAKSFSRN
+497 SKKYKDAKSFSRN
-510 MIAVIIFVLAVAVV
+510 MIAVLIFVLAIAVV
-524 IGLNIIF
+524 IILNIML

-541 LIEDDNVE
+541 LLEDDNVE

-557 DTDEDLDED
+557 DIDED

-571 ENDKKHFFGKFHGL
+571 ETDKKPLFGKFHGF
-585 RKKRNNADDFLM
+585 RKKEDDSLL
-597 DEDEDFSE
+597 DEGD
-605 NQIKKNSTQAD
+605 
-616 ITIIGTQPEISQEK
+616 EISQEK

-638 PSQEKTK
+638 PSQKKTK

-670 DEEEYIEEE
+670 VEEEYIEED

-689 NDYEDEFPAPVKKTV
+689 NDYEDEIPAPVKKTV

-710 KKSSEENQ
+710 QKSSEEDQ

>member
-131 AGSSTSVTVN
+131 AGSSTSVTVK
-141 NEAAGSS
+141 NEAVGSS
-148 TGNNSSA
+148 
-155 GTTGGN
+155 
-161 SAGTGSN
+161 TGSN

-277 CETTTT
+277 GETTTT

-381 ETRDVVYDFMK
+381 ETRDVIYDFMK
-392 FTSGESSYVIP
+392 FTAGESSYVIP

-485 DLAELQSEYDEL
+485 DLAALQSEYDEL
-497 SRKYKDAKSFSRN
+497 SKKYKDAKSFSRN
-510 MIAVIIFVLAVAVV
+510 MIAVLIFVLAIAVV
-524 IGLNIIF
+524 IILNIML

-541 LIEDDNVE
+541 LSEDNDPELDEPENEDDEANE
-549 LEDAEYDE
+549 E
-557 DTDEDLDED
+557 
-566 EVEDT
+566 T
-571 ENDKKHFFGKFHGL
+571 EIEKKPFLGKFHGF
-585 RKKRNNADDFLM
+585 RKKEKN
-597 DEDEDFSE
+597 EDE
-605 NQIKKNSTQAD
+605 
-616 ITIIGTQPEISQEK
+616 
-630 TIDLVLDE
+630 
-638 PSQEKTK
+638 
-645 KAEKIESERAKVKE
+645 
-659 TKDAEDDDYFD
+659 DDYFD

-689 NDYEDEFPAPVKKTV
+689 NDYEDEIPSTSEKSV
-704 TEQTSE
+704 TEEKSE
-710 KKSSEENQ
+710 KKSSTENEKMDVPQ
-718 KTQPE
+718 
-723 KNETSVKKEKGLEV
+723 KNETSVKNEKGMEV

>member
-22 QMHAQAA
+22 QMHAKAA
-29 SGKTTIAVSSGSIN
+29 SGKTTIAVSAGSLN

-77 VSCTATYGGGG
+77 VSCNATYGGGG
-88 GSISVANDSFSVTL
+88 GSISVASDSFSVTL
-102 KAISA
+102 KAIAA

-131 AGSSTSVTVN
+131 AGSSTSVTVK
-141 NEAAGSS
+141 NEAAG
-148 TGNNSSA
+148 
-155 GTTGGN
+155 GN
-161 SAGTGSN
+161 STNNGSSGSNGNAGNGSSSGTGSN

-205 KYTATVDNS
+205 KYTAAVDNS

-227 KATIESVT
+227 KATVESVT

-264 VTRQAAGNAGTTG
+264 VTRQAAGTTG
-277 CETTTT
+277 SETTTT
-283 GGENGDSENGDAETP
+283 GGENGDDGNGDSETP
-298 EDTEEVPATETPA
+298 EDTEEVDATETPVPA
-311 SQADVVIND
+311 ADVVINN
-320 TTYHISDSFTEEQIP
+320 TTYHIADNFTEEQIP
-335 ADFTEATVQ
+335 ADFTEATVN

-353 TFNKGTISLI
+353 TFDKGTISLI
-363 YLETDNVDS
+363 YLETDNVDA
-372 TIGRFFIYD
+372 TTGRFFIYD

-392 FTSGESSYVIP
+392 FTAGESSYVIP
-403 LLAPLDSVLPD
+403 LLAPLDSVLPE

-420 LQMPESTVMTA
+420 LQMPENTVMTA
-431 YQLPAA
+431 YQLPA
-437 EGEEASD
+437 EDGEEASD
-444 FYVFYAVNQDGTEG
+444 FYIFYGVNQDGTEG

-497 SRKYKDAKSFSRN
+497 SKKYKDAKSFSRN
-510 MIAVIIFVLAVAVV
+510 MIAVIIFVLAIAVV
-524 IGLNIIF
+524 VILNIVL

-541 LIEDDNVE
+541 LLEDDDSENE
-549 LEDAEYDE
+549 ESEYESDE
-557 DTDEDLDED
+557 ED
-566 EVEDT
+566 EFVEKSPEAPMKNA
-571 ENDKKHFFGKFHGL
+571 EN
-585 RKKRNNADDFLM
+585 
-597 DEDEDFSE
+597 
-605 NQIKKNSTQAD
+605 
-616 ITIIGTQPEISQEK
+616 
-630 TIDLVLDE
+630 
-638 PSQEKTK
+638 TK
-645 KAEKIESERAKVKE
+645 KASKAGQTARTNKAGKPKKAEE
-659 TKDAEDDDYFD
+659 TEEAQEFEEDEDDYFD

-689 NDYEDEFPAPVKKTV
+689 NDYEDEIPSPSKKPV
-704 TEQTSE
+704 TEEMSE
-710 KKSSEENQ
+710 KKSPIENEKMDVPQ
-718 KTQPE
+718 
-723 KNETSVKKEKGLEV
+723 KNEKGMEV

>member
-22 QMHAQAA
+22 QMHAKAA
-29 SGKTTIAVSSGSIN
+29 SGKTTIAVSAGSLN

-77 VSCTATYGGGG
+77 VSCNATYGGGG
-88 GSISVANDSFSVTL
+88 GSISVASDSFSVTL

-118 GVIFSTAEELDSM
+118 GVIYGTEEELDSM
-131 AGSSTSVTVN
+131 AGSSTSVTVK
-141 NEAAGSS
+141 NEAAGSN

-155 GTTGGN
+155 GNNGSSGSNGN
-161 SAGTGSN
+161 AGNGSSSGTGSN
-168 NNTGSNT
+168 NNTGS

-205 KYTATVDNS
+205 KYTAAVDNS

-227 KATIESVT
+227 KATVESVT

-264 VTRQAAGNAGTTG
+264 VTRQAAGTTG
-277 CETTTT
+277 SETTTT
-283 GGENGDSENGDAETP
+283 GGENGDDGNGDSETP
-298 EDTEEVPATETPA
+298 EDTEEVDTTETPVSA
-311 SQADVVIND
+311 ADVVINN
-320 TTYHISDSFTEEQIP
+320 TTYHIADNFTEEQIP
-335 ADFTEATVQ
+335 ADFTEATVN

-353 TFNKGTISLI
+353 TFDKGTISLI
-363 YLETDNVDS
+363 YLETDNVDA
-372 TIGRFFIYD
+372 TTGRFFIYD

-392 FTSGESSYVIP
+392 FTAGESSYVIP
-403 LLAPLDSVLPD
+403 LLAPLDSVLPE

-420 LQMPESTVMTA
+420 LQMPENTVMTA
-431 YQLPAA
+431 YQLPA
-437 EGEEASD
+437 EDGEEASD
-444 FYVFYAVNQDGTEG
+444 FYIFYGVNQDGTEG

-485 DLAELQSEYDEL
+485 DLAALQSEYDEL
-497 SRKYKDAKSFSRN
+497 SKKYKDAKSFSRN
-510 MIAVIIFVLAVAVV
+510 MIAVLIFVLAIAVV
-524 IGLNIIF
+524 IILNIML

-541 LIEDDNVE
+541 LLEDDDSENE
-549 LEDAEYDE
+549 ESEYESDE
-557 DTDEDLDED
+557 ED
-566 EVEDT
+566 EFVEKSPEAPMKNA
-571 ENDKKHFFGKFHGL
+571 EN
-585 RKKRNNADDFLM
+585 
-597 DEDEDFSE
+597 
-605 NQIKKNSTQAD
+605 
-616 ITIIGTQPEISQEK
+616 
-630 TIDLVLDE
+630 
-638 PSQEKTK
+638 TK
-645 KAEKIESERAKVKE
+645 KASKAGQTARTNKAGKPKKAEE
-659 TKDAEDDDYFD
+659 TEEAQEFEEDEDDYFD

-689 NDYEDEFPAPVKKTV
+689 NDYEDEIPSPSKKPV
-704 TEQTSE
+704 TEEMSE
-710 KKSSEENQ
+710 KKSPIENEKMDVPQ
-718 KTQPE
+718 
-723 KNETSVKKEKGLEV
+723 KNEKGMEV

>member
-22 QMHAQAA
+22 QMHAKAA
-29 SGKTTIAVSSGSIN
+29 SGKTTIAVSAGSLN

-77 VSCTATYGGGG
+77 VSCNATYGGGG
-88 GSISVANDSFSVTL
+88 GSISVASDSFSVTL

-118 GVIFSTAEELDSM
+118 GVIYGTEEELDSM
-131 AGSSTSVTVN
+131 AGSSTSVTVK
-141 NEAAGSS
+141 NEAAGSN
-148 TGNNSSA
+148 TGNNS
-155 GTTGGN
+155 
-161 SAGTGSN
+161 
-168 NNTGSNT
+168 NTGSNT

-227 KATIESVT
+227 KATVESVT
-235 GNTNLAVGANV
+235 GNTNLAIGANV

-264 VTRQAAGNAGTTG
+264 VTRQAAGTTG
-277 CETTTT
+277 SETTTT
-283 GGENGDSENGDAETP
+283 GGENGDDGNGDSETP
-298 EDTEEVPATETPA
+298 EDTEEVDATETPVPA
-311 SQADVVIND
+311 ADVVINN
-320 TTYHISDSFTEEQIP
+320 TTYHIADNFTEEQIP
-335 ADFTEATVQ
+335 ADFTEATVN
-344 FRGTECRGL
+344 FRGAECRGL

-363 YLETDNVDS
+363 YLETDNVDA
-372 TIGRFFIYD
+372 TTGRFFIYD

-392 FTSGESSYVIP
+392 FTAGESSYAIP
-403 LLAPLDSVLPD
+403 LLAPLDSVLPE

-420 LQMPESTVMTA
+420 LQMPENTVMTA
-431 YQLPAA
+431 YQLPA
-437 EGEEASD
+437 EDGEEASD
-444 FYVFYAVNQDGTEG
+444 FYIFYGVNQDGTEG

-485 DLAELQSEYDEL
+485 DLAALQSEYDEL
-497 SRKYKDAKSFSRN
+497 SKKYKDAKSFSRN
-510 MIAVIIFVLAVAVV
+510 MIAVIIFVLAIAAVV
-524 IGLNIIF
+524 ILNIVL

-541 LIEDDNVE
+541 LSEDNDPELDEPENEDDEANE
-549 LEDAEYDE
+549 E
-557 DTDEDLDED
+557 
-566 EVEDT
+566 T
-571 ENDKKHFFGKFHGL
+571 ETEKKPFLGKFHGF
-585 RKKRNNADDFLM
+585 RKKEKN
-597 DEDEDFSE
+597 EDE
-605 NQIKKNSTQAD
+605 
-616 ITIIGTQPEISQEK
+616 
-630 TIDLVLDE
+630 
-638 PSQEKTK
+638 
-645 KAEKIESERAKVKE
+645 
-659 TKDAEDDDYFD
+659 DDYFD

-689 NDYEDEFPAPVKKTV
+689 NDYEDEIPSTSEKSV
-704 TEQTSE
+704 TEEKSE
-710 KKSSEENQ
+710 KKSSTENEKMDVPQ
-718 KTQPE
+718 
-723 KNETSVKKEKGLEV
+723 KNETSVKNEKGMEV

>member
-22 QMHAQAA
+22 QMHAKAA
-29 SGKTTIAVSSGSIN
+29 SGKTTIAVSASSLN

-77 VSCTATYGGGG
+77 VSCNATYGGGG
-88 GSISVANDSFSVTL
+88 GSISVASDSFSVTL
-102 KAISA
+102 KAIAA

-131 AGSSTSVTVN
+131 AGSSTSVTVK
-141 NEAAGSS
+141 NEAAGSN

-155 GTTGGN
+155 GNNG
-161 SAGTGSN
+161 SSGSN
-168 NNTGSNT
+168 GNAGNGSNT

-246 VKIVVKAENGT
+246 VQIVVKAENGT

-264 VTRQAAGNAGTTG
+264 VTRQAAGTTG
-277 CETTTT
+277 SEMTTT
-283 GGENGDSENGDAETP
+283 GGENGDDGNGDSETP
-298 EDTEEVPATETPA
+298 EDTEEVPATEAPA
-311 SQADVVIND
+311 SQAEVVIND
-320 TTYHISDSFTEEQIP
+320 TAYHISDSFTEEQIP
-335 ADFTEATVQ
+335 ADFTEAAVQ

-353 TFNKGTISLI
+353 SFNKGMISLI

-381 ETRDVVYDFMK
+381 ETRDVIYDFMK
-392 FTSGESSYVIP
+392 FTAGESSYVIP

-485 DLAELQSEYDEL
+485 DLAALQSEYDEL
-497 SRKYKDAKSFSRN
+497 SKKYKDAKSFSRN
-510 MIAVIIFVLAVAVV
+510 MIAVLIFVLAIAVV
-524 IGLNIIF
+524 VILNIML

-541 LIEDDNVE
+541 LSEDDDPE
-549 LEDAEYDE
+549 LDEPEDE
-557 DTDEDLDED
+557 DDEANE
-566 EVEDT
+566 ET
-571 ENDKKHFFGKFHGL
+571 ETEKKPLLGKFHGF
-585 RKKRNNADDFLM
+585 RKKEKN
-597 DEDEDFSE
+597 EDE
-605 NQIKKNSTQAD
+605 
-616 ITIIGTQPEISQEK
+616 
-630 TIDLVLDE
+630 
-638 PSQEKTK
+638 
-645 KAEKIESERAKVKE
+645 
-659 TKDAEDDDYFD
+659 DDYFD
-670 DEEEYIEEE
+670 DEEEYIEED

-689 NDYEDEFPAPVKKTV
+689 NDYEDEIPSTSEKSV
-704 TEQTSE
+704 TEEKSE
-710 KKSSEENQ
+710 KKSSTENEKMDVPQ
-718 KTQPE
+718 
-723 KNETSVKKEKGLEV
+723 KNETSVKNEKGMEV

>member
-22 QMHAQAA
+22 QMHVQAA
-29 SGKTTIAVSSGSIN
+29 SGKTTIAVSASSLN

-51 AKALS
+51 AKALG
-56 ASGDS
+56 ASGES

-66 VLTYDAGILEF
+66 VLTYDASILEF

-102 KAISA
+102 KAIAA
-107 GKASISLSATD
+107 GKASLSLSATD
-118 GVIFSTAEELDSM
+118 GVIFSTAEELESM
-131 AGSSTSVTVN
+131 AGSSTSVTIN
-141 NEAAGSS
+141 NEASE
-148 TGNNSSA
+148 
-155 GTTGGN
+155 
-161 SAGTGSN
+161 
-168 NNTGSNT
+168 
-175 NTAALSA
+175 SA

-246 VKIVVKAENGT
+246 VQIVVKAENGT

-264 VTRQAAGNAGTTG
+264 VTRQAAGTTG
-277 CETTTT
+277 SETTAT
-283 GGENGDSENGDAETP
+283 GGENGDDGNGDSETP
-298 EDTEEVPATETPA
+298 EDTEEVDTTETQVSA
-311 SQADVVIND
+311 ADVVINN
-320 TTYHISDSFTEEQIP
+320 TTYHIADNFTEEQIP
-335 ADFTEATVQ
+335 ADFIEATVN

-353 TFNKGTISLI
+353 TFDKGTISLI
-363 YLETDNVDS
+363 YLETDNVDA
-372 TIGRFFIYD
+372 TTGRFFIYD

-392 FTSGESSYVIP
+392 FTAGESSYVIP
-403 LLAPLDSVLPD
+403 LLAPLDSVLPE

-420 LQMPESTVMTA
+420 LQMPENTVMTA
-431 YQLPAA
+431 YQLPV
-437 EGEEASD
+437 EDGEEASD
-444 FYVFYAVNQDGTEG
+444 FYIFYGVNQDGTEG

-485 DLAELQSEYDEL
+485 DLAALQSEYDEL
-497 SRKYKDAKSFSRN
+497 SKKYKDAKSFSRN
-510 MIAVIIFVLAVAVV
+510 MIAVLIFVLAIAVV
-524 IGLNIIF
+524 IILNIVL

-541 LIEDDNVE
+541 LLDDDDSENE
-549 LEDAEYDE
+549 ESEYESDE
-557 DTDEDLDED
+557 ED
-566 EVEDT
+566 EFVEKSPEAPMKNA
-571 ENDKKHFFGKFHGL
+571 EN
-585 RKKRNNADDFLM
+585 
-597 DEDEDFSE
+597 
-605 NQIKKNSTQAD
+605 
-616 ITIIGTQPEISQEK
+616 
-630 TIDLVLDE
+630 
-638 PSQEKTK
+638 TK
-645 KAEKIESERAKVKE
+645 KASKAGQTARTNKAGKPKKAEE
-659 TKDAEDDDYFD
+659 TEEAQEFEEDEDDYFD

-689 NDYEDEFPAPVKKTV
+689 NDYEDEIPSPSKKPV
-704 TEQTSE
+704 TEEMSE
-710 KKSSEENQ
+710 KKSPIENEKMDVPQ
-718 KTQPE
+718 
-723 KNETSVKKEKGLEV
+723 KNEKGMEV

>member
-22 QMHAQAA
+22 QMHAKAA
-29 SGKTTIAVSSGSIN
+29 SGKTTIAVSAGSLN

-77 VSCTATYGGGG
+77 VSCNATYGGGG
-88 GSISVANDSFSVTL
+88 GSISVASDSFSVTL

-118 GVIFSTAEELDSM
+118 GVIYGTEEELDSM
-131 AGSSTSVTVN
+131 AGSSTSVTVK
-141 NEAAGSS
+141 NEAAGSN
-148 TGNNSSA
+148 TGN
-155 GTTGGN
+155 
-161 SAGTGSN
+161 N

-246 VKIVVKAENGT
+246 VQIVVKAENGT

-264 VTRQAAGNAGTTG
+264 VTRQAAGTTG
-277 CETTTT
+277 SETTTT
-283 GGENGDSENGDAETP
+283 GGENGDDGNVDSETP
-298 EDTEEVPATETPA
+298 EDTEEVDTTETPVSA
-311 SQADVVIND
+311 ADVVINN
-320 TTYHISDSFTEEQIP
+320 TTYHIADNFTEEQIP
-335 ADFTEATVQ
+335 SDFTEATVN
-344 FRGTECRGL
+344 FRGAECRGL

-363 YLETDNVDS
+363 YLETDNVDA
-372 TIGRFFIYD
+372 TTGRFFIYD

-392 FTSGESSYVIP
+392 FTAGESSYAIP
-403 LLAPLDSVLPD
+403 LLAPLDSVLPE

-420 LQMPESTVMTA
+420 LQMPENTVMTA
-431 YQLPAA
+431 YQLPA
-437 EGEEASD
+437 EDGEEASD
-444 FYVFYAVNQDGTEG
+444 FYIFYGVNQDGTEG

-485 DLAELQSEYDEL
+485 DLAALQSEYDEL
-497 SRKYKDAKSFSRN
+497 SKKYKDAKSFSRN
-510 MIAVIIFVLAVAVV
+510 MIAVLIFVLAIAVV
-524 IGLNIIF
+524 IMLNIML

-541 LIEDDNVE
+541 LSEDNDPELDEPENEDDEANE
-549 LEDAEYDE
+549 E
-557 DTDEDLDED
+557 
-566 EVEDT
+566 T
-571 ENDKKHFFGKFHGL
+571 ETEKKPFLGKFHGF
-585 RKKRNNADDFLM
+585 RKKEKN
-597 DEDEDFSE
+597 EDE
-605 NQIKKNSTQAD
+605 
-616 ITIIGTQPEISQEK
+616 
-630 TIDLVLDE
+630 
-638 PSQEKTK
+638 
-645 KAEKIESERAKVKE
+645 
-659 TKDAEDDDYFD
+659 DDYFD

-689 NDYEDEFPAPVKKTV
+689 NDYEDEIPSQSKKPV
-704 TEQTSE
+704 TEETSE
-710 KKSSEENQ
+710 KESSTENVKMDEQ
-718 KTQPE
+718 Q
-723 KNETSVKKEKGLEV
+723 KNETSIKNEKGLEV

>member
-22 QMHAQAA
+22 QMHAKAA
-29 SGKTTIAVSSGSIN
+29 SGKTTIAVSAGSLN

-77 VSCTATYGGGG
+77 VSCNATYGGGG
-88 GSISVANDSFSVTL
+88 GSISVASDSFSVTL

-118 GVIFSTAEELDSM
+118 GVIYGTEEELDSM
-131 AGSSTSVTVN
+131 AGSSTSVTVK
-141 NEAAGSS
+141 NEAAG
-148 TGNNSSA
+148 
-155 GTTGGN
+155 GN
-161 SAGTGSN
+161 STNNGSSGSNGNAGNGSSSGTGSN

-205 KYTATVDNS
+205 KYTAAVDNS

-227 KATIESVT
+227 KATVESVT
-235 GNTNLAVGANV
+235 GNTNLAIGANV

-277 CETTTT
+277 GETTTT

-298 EDTEEVPATETPA
+298 EDTEEVPATEAPA
-311 SQADVVIND
+311 SQAEVVIND
-320 TTYHISDSFTEEQIP
+320 TAYHISDSFTEEQIP
-335 ADFTEATVQ
+335 ADFTEAAVR

-353 TFNKGTISLI
+353 TFNKGMISLI

-392 FTSGESSYVIP
+392 FTAGESSYVIP

-497 SRKYKDAKSFSRN
+497 SRKYKDAKSFFRN
-510 MIAVIIFVLAVAVV
+510 MIAVLIFVLAIVVV
-524 IGLNIIF
+524 IILNIVL

-541 LIEDDNVE
+541 LLEDDNVE

-557 DTDEDLDED
+557 DIDED

-571 ENDKKHFFGKFHGL
+571 ETDKKPLFGKFHGF
-585 RKKRNNADDFLM
+585 RKKEDDSLL
-597 DEDEDFSE
+597 DKGD
-605 NQIKKNSTQAD
+605 
-616 ITIIGTQPEISQEK
+616 EISQEK

-638 PSQEKTK
+638 PSQKKTK

-670 DEEEYIEEE
+670 DEEEYIEED

-689 NDYEDEFPAPVKKTV
+689 NDYEDEIPAPVKKTV

-710 KKSSEENQ
+710 QKSSEEDQ

>member
-22 QMHAQAA
+22 QMHAKAA
-29 SGKTTIAVSSGSIN
+29 SGKTTIAVSAGSLN

-77 VSCTATYGGGG
+77 VSCNATYGGGG
-88 GSISVANDSFSVTL
+88 GSISVASDSFSVTL

-118 GVIFSTAEELDSM
+118 GVIYGTEEELDSM
-131 AGSSTSVTVN
+131 AGSSTSVTVK
-141 NEAAGSS
+141 NEAAGSN
-148 TGNNSSA
+148 TGN
-155 GTTGGN
+155 
-161 SAGTGSN
+161 N

-246 VKIVVKAENGT
+246 VQIVVKAENGT

-264 VTRQAAGNAGTTG
+264 VTRQAAGTTG
-277 CETTTT
+277 SETTTT
-283 GGENGDSENGDAETP
+283 GGENGDDGNVDSETP
-298 EDTEEVPATETPA
+298 EDTEEVDTTETPVSA
-311 SQADVVIND
+311 ADVVINN
-320 TTYHISDSFTEEQIP
+320 TTYHIADNFTEEQIP
-335 ADFTEATVQ
+335 SDFTEATVN
-344 FRGTECRGL
+344 FRGAECRGL

-363 YLETDNVDS
+363 YLETDNVDA
-372 TIGRFFIYD
+372 TTGRFFIYD

-392 FTSGESSYVIP
+392 FTAGESSYAIP
-403 LLAPLDSVLPD
+403 LLAPLDSVLPE

-420 LQMPESTVMTA
+420 LQMPENTVMTA
-431 YQLPAA
+431 YQLPA
-437 EGEEASD
+437 EDGEEASD
-444 FYVFYAVNQDGTEG
+444 FYIFYGVNQDGTEG

-485 DLAELQSEYDEL
+485 DLAALQSEYDEL
-497 SRKYKDAKSFSRN
+497 SKKYKDAKSISRN
-510 MIAVIIFVLAVAVV
+510 MIAVLIFVLAIAVV
-524 IGLNIIF
+524 IILNIVL

-541 LIEDDNVE
+541 L
-549 LEDAEYDE
+549 LEDNDSENEESEYESDE
-557 DTDEDLDED
+557 ED
-566 EVEDT
+566 EFVEKSPEAPMKNA
-571 ENDKKHFFGKFHGL
+571 EN
-585 RKKRNNADDFLM
+585 
-597 DEDEDFSE
+597 
-605 NQIKKNSTQAD
+605 
-616 ITIIGTQPEISQEK
+616 
-630 TIDLVLDE
+630 
-638 PSQEKTK
+638 TK
-645 KAEKIESERAKVKE
+645 KASKAGQTARTNKAGKPKKAEE
-659 TKDAEDDDYFD
+659 TEEAQEFEEDEDDYFD

-689 NDYEDEFPAPVKKTV
+689 NDYEDEIPSPSKKPV
-704 TEQTSE
+704 TEEMSE
-710 KKSSEENQ
+710 KKSPIENEKMDVPQ
-718 KTQPE
+718 
-723 KNETSVKKEKGLEV
+723 KNEKGMEV
-737 FDLNDL
+737 FQNRPE

>member
-22 QMHAQAA
+22 QMHAKAA
-29 SGKTTIAVSSGSIN
+29 SGKTTIAVSAGSLN

-77 VSCTATYGGGG
+77 VSCNATYGGGG
-88 GSISVANDSFSVTL
+88 GSISVASDSFSVTL

-118 GVIFSTAEELDSM
+118 GVIYGTEEELDSM
-131 AGSSTSVTVN
+131 AGSSTSVTVK
-141 NEAAGSS
+141 NEAAGSN
-148 TGNNSSA
+148 TGN
-155 GTTGGN
+155 
-161 SAGTGSN
+161 N

-246 VKIVVKAENGT
+246 VQIVVKAENGT

-264 VTRQAAGNAGTTG
+264 VTRQAAGTTG
-277 CETTTT
+277 SETTTT
-283 GGENGDSENGDAETP
+283 GGENGDDGNVDSETP
-298 EDTEEVPATETPA
+298 EDTEEVDTTETPVSA
-311 SQADVVIND
+311 ADVVINN
-320 TTYHISDSFTEEQIP
+320 TTYHIADNFTEEQIP
-335 ADFTEATVQ
+335 SDFTEATVN
-344 FRGTECRGL
+344 FRGAECRGL

-363 YLETDNVDS
+363 YLETDNVDA
-372 TIGRFFIYD
+372 TTGRFFIYD

-392 FTSGESSYVIP
+392 FTAGESSYAIP
-403 LLAPLDSVLPD
+403 LLAPLDSVLPE

-420 LQMPESTVMTA
+420 LQMPENTVMTA
-431 YQLPAA
+431 YQLPA
-437 EGEEASD
+437 EDGEEASD
-444 FYVFYAVNQDGTEG
+444 FYIFYGVNQDGTEG

-485 DLAELQSEYDEL
+485 DLAALQSEYDEL
-497 SRKYKDAKSFSRN
+497 SKKYKDAKSFSRN
-510 MIAVIIFVLAVAVV
+510 MIAVLIFVLAIAVV
-524 IGLNIIF
+524 IILNIVL

-541 LIEDDNVE
+541 L
-549 LEDAEYDE
+549 LEDNDSENEESEYESDE
-557 DTDEDLDED
+557 ED
-566 EVEDT
+566 EFVEKSPEAPMKNA
-571 ENDKKHFFGKFHGL
+571 EN
-585 RKKRNNADDFLM
+585 
-597 DEDEDFSE
+597 
-605 NQIKKNSTQAD
+605 
-616 ITIIGTQPEISQEK
+616 
-630 TIDLVLDE
+630 
-638 PSQEKTK
+638 TK
-645 KAEKIESERAKVKE
+645 KASKAGQTARTNKAGKPKKAEE
-659 TKDAEDDDYFD
+659 TEEAQEFEEDEDDYFD

-689 NDYEDEFPAPVKKTV
+689 NDYEDEIPSPSKKPV
-704 TEQTSE
+704 TEEMSE
-710 KKSSEENQ
+710 KKSPIENEKMDVPQ
-718 KTQPE
+718 
-723 KNETSVKKEKGLEV
+723 KNEKGMEV
-737 FDLNDL
+737 LDLNDI

>member
-22 QMHAQAA
+22 QMHAKAA
-29 SGKTTIAVSSGSIN
+29 SGKTTIAVSAGSLN

-77 VSCTATYGGGG
+77 VSCNATYGGGG
-88 GSISVANDSFSVTL
+88 GSISVASDSFSVTL

-118 GVIFSTAEELDSM
+118 GVIYGTEEELDSM
-131 AGSSTSVTVN
+131 AGSSTSVTVK
-141 NEAAGSS
+141 NEAAG
-148 TGNNSSA
+148 
-155 GTTGGN
+155 GN
-161 SAGTGSN
+161 STNNGSSGSNGNAGNGSSSGTGSN

-175 NTAALSA
+175 NTAALSV

-246 VKIVVKAENGT
+246 VQIVVKAENGT

-264 VTRQAAGNAGTTG
+264 VTRQAAGTTG
-277 CETTTT
+277 SETTTT
-283 GGENGDSENGDAETP
+283 GGENGDDGNGDSETP
-298 EDTEEVPATETPA
+298 EDTEEVDTTETPVSA
-311 SQADVVIND
+311 ADVVINN
-320 TTYHISDSFTEEQIP
+320 TTYHIADNFTEEQIP
-335 ADFTEATVQ
+335 ADFTEATVN
-344 FRGTECRGL
+344 FRGAECRGL

-363 YLETDNVDS
+363 YLETDNVDA
-372 TIGRFFIYD
+372 TTGRFFIYD

-392 FTSGESSYVIP
+392 FTAGESSYVIP
-403 LLAPLDSVLPD
+403 LLAPLDSVLPE

-420 LQMPESTVMTA
+420 LQMPENTVMTA
-431 YQLPAA
+431 YQLPV
-437 EGEEASD
+437 EDGEEASD
-444 FYVFYAVNQDGTEG
+444 FYIFYGVNQDGTEG

-485 DLAELQSEYDEL
+485 DLAALQSEYDEL
-497 SRKYKDAKSFSRN
+497 SKKYKDAKSFSRN
-510 MIAVIIFVLAVAVV
+510 MIAVIIFVLAIAAVV
-524 IGLNIIF
+524 ILNIVL

-541 LIEDDNVE
+541 LLEDDDSENE
-549 LEDAEYDE
+549 ESEYESDE
-557 DTDEDLDED
+557 ED
-566 EVEDT
+566 EFVEKSPEAPMKNA
-571 ENDKKHFFGKFHGL
+571 EN
-585 RKKRNNADDFLM
+585 
-597 DEDEDFSE
+597 
-605 NQIKKNSTQAD
+605 
-616 ITIIGTQPEISQEK
+616 
-630 TIDLVLDE
+630 
-638 PSQEKTK
+638 TK
-645 KAEKIESERAKVKE
+645 KASKAGQTARTNKAGKPKKAEE
-659 TKDAEDDDYFD
+659 TEEAQEFEEDEDDYFD

-689 NDYEDEFPAPVKKTV
+689 NDYEDEIPSQSKKPV
-704 TEQTSE
+704 TEETSE
-710 KKSSEENQ
+710 KESSTENVKMDEQ
-718 KTQPE
+718 Q
-723 KNETSVKKEKGLEV
+723 KNETSIKNEKGLEV

>member
-22 QMHAQAA
+22 QMHAKAA
-29 SGKTTIAVSSGSIN
+29 SGKTTIAVSAGSLN

-66 VLTYDAGILEF
+66 VLTYDASILEF

-168 NNTGSNT
+168 T

-227 KATIESVT
+227 KATVESVT

-277 CETTTT
+277 GETTTT

-392 FTSGESSYVIP
+392 FTAGESSYVIP

-485 DLAELQSEYDEL
+485 DLAALQSEYDEL
-497 SRKYKDAKSFSRN
+497 SRKYKDVKSFSRN
-510 MIAVIIFVLAVAVV
+510 MIAVIIFVLAIAVV

-571 ENDKKHFFGKFHGL
+571 ENDKIPWTSQ
-585 RKKRNNADDFLM
+585 KK
-597 DEDEDFSE
+597 
-605 NQIKKNSTQAD
+605 K
-616 ITIIGTQPEISQEK
+616 
-630 TIDLVLDE
+630 
-638 PSQEKTK
+638 
-645 KAEKIESERAKVKE
+645 
-659 TKDAEDDDYFD
+659 
-670 DEEEYIEEE
+670 
-679 HPINRAYREW
+679 
-689 NDYEDEFPAPVKKTV
+689 
-704 TEQTSE
+704 
-710 KKSSEENQ
+710 
-718 KTQPE
+718 
-723 KNETSVKKEKGLEV
+723 
-737 FDLNDL
+737 

>member
-22 QMHAQAA
+22 QMHAKAA
-29 SGKTTIAVSSGSIN
+29 SGKTTIAVSVGSLN

-77 VSCTATYGGGG
+77 VSCNATYGGGG
-88 GSISVANDSFSVTL
+88 GSISVASDSFSVTL

-118 GVIFSTAEELDSM
+118 GVIYGTEEELDSM
-131 AGSSTSVTVN
+131 AGSSTSVTVK
-141 NEAAGSS
+141 NEAAGSN
-148 TGNNSSA
+148 TGN
-155 GTTGGN
+155 
-161 SAGTGSN
+161 N

-264 VTRQAAGNAGTTG
+264 VTRQAAGTTG
-277 CETTTT
+277 SETTTT
-283 GGENGDSENGDAETP
+283 GGENGDDGNGDSETP
-298 EDTEEVPATETPA
+298 EDTEEVDTTETPVSA
-311 SQADVVIND
+311 ADVVINN
-320 TTYHISDSFTEEQIP
+320 TTYHIADNFTEEQIP
-335 ADFTEATVQ
+335 ADFTEATVN

-353 TFNKGTISLI
+353 TFDKGTISLI
-363 YLETDNVDS
+363 YLETDNVDA
-372 TIGRFFIYD
+372 TTGRFFIYD

-392 FTSGESSYVIP
+392 FTAGESSYVIP
-403 LLAPLDSVLPD
+403 LLAPLDSVLPE

-420 LQMPESTVMTA
+420 LQMPENTVMTA
-431 YQLPAA
+431 YQLPV
-437 EGEEASD
+437 EDGEEASD
-444 FYVFYAVNQDGTEG
+444 FYIFYGVNQDGTEG

-485 DLAELQSEYDEL
+485 DLAALQSEYDEL
-497 SRKYKDAKSFSRN
+497 SKKYKDAKSFSRN
-510 MIAVIIFVLAVAVV
+510 MIAVIIFVLAIAVV
-524 IGLNIIF
+524 VILNIVL

-541 LIEDDNVE
+541 LLEDDNVE

-557 DTDEDLDED
+557 DIDED

-571 ENDKKHFFGKFHGL
+571 ETDKKPLFGKFHGF
-585 RKKRNNADDFLM
+585 RKKEDDSLL
-597 DEDEDFSE
+597 DEGD
-605 NQIKKNSTQAD
+605 
-616 ITIIGTQPEISQEK
+616 EISQEK

-670 DEEEYIEEE
+670 DEEEYIEED

-689 NDYEDEFPAPVKKTV
+689 NDYEDEIPAPVKKTV

-710 KKSSEENQ
+710 QKSSEEDQ

>member
-22 QMHAQAA
+22 QMHAKAA
-29 SGKTTIAVSSGSIN
+29 SGKTTIAVSAGSLN

-77 VSCTATYGGGG
+77 VSCNATYGGGG
-88 GSISVANDSFSVTL
+88 GSISVASDSFSVTL

-118 GVIFSTAEELDSM
+118 GVIYGTEEELDSM
-131 AGSSTSVTVN
+131 AGSSTSVTVK
-141 NEAAGSS
+141 NEAAGSN
-148 TGNNSSA
+148 TGN
-155 GTTGGN
+155 
-161 SAGTGSN
+161 N

-246 VKIVVKAENGT
+246 VQIVVKAENGT

-264 VTRQAAGNAGTTG
+264 VTRQAAGTTG
-277 CETTTT
+277 SETTTT
-283 GGENGDSENGDAETP
+283 GGENGDDGNVDSETP
-298 EDTEEVPATETPA
+298 EDTEEVDTTETPVSA
-311 SQADVVIND
+311 ADVVINN
-320 TTYHISDSFTEEQIP
+320 TTYHIADNFTEEQIP
-335 ADFTEATVQ
+335 SDFTEATVN
-344 FRGTECRGL
+344 FRGAECRGL
-353 TFNKGTISLI
+353 TFDKGTISLI
-363 YLETDNVDS
+363 YLETDNVDA
-372 TIGRFFIYD
+372 TTGRFFIYD

-392 FTSGESSYVIP
+392 FTAGESSYAIP
-403 LLAPLDSVLPD
+403 LLAPLDSVLPE

-420 LQMPESTVMTA
+420 LQMPENTVMTA
-431 YQLPAA
+431 YQLPA
-437 EGEEASD
+437 EDGEEASD
-444 FYVFYAVNQDGTEG
+444 FYIFYGVNQDGTEG

-485 DLAELQSEYDEL
+485 DLAALQSEYDEL
-497 SRKYKDAKSFSRN
+497 SKKYKDAKSFSRN
-510 MIAVIIFVLAVAVV
+510 MIAVLIFVLAIAVV
-524 IGLNIIF
+524 IILNIVL

-541 LIEDDNVE
+541 L
-549 LEDAEYDE
+549 LEDNDSENEESEYESDE
-557 DTDEDLDED
+557 ED
-566 EVEDT
+566 EFVEKSPEAPMKNA
-571 ENDKKHFFGKFHGL
+571 EN
-585 RKKRNNADDFLM
+585 
-597 DEDEDFSE
+597 
-605 NQIKKNSTQAD
+605 
-616 ITIIGTQPEISQEK
+616 
-630 TIDLVLDE
+630 
-638 PSQEKTK
+638 TK
-645 KAEKIESERAKVKE
+645 KASKAGQTARTNKAGKPKKAEE
-659 TKDAEDDDYFD
+659 TEEAQEFEEDEDDYFD

-689 NDYEDEFPAPVKKTV
+689 NDYEDEIPSPSKKPV
-704 TEQTSE
+704 TEEMSE
-710 KKSSEENQ
+710 KKSPIENEKMDVPQ
-718 KTQPE
+718 
-723 KNETSVKKEKGLEV
+723 KNEKGMEV

>member
-22 QMHAQAA
+22 QMHAKAA
-29 SGKTTIAVSSGSIN
+29 SGKTTIAVSASSLN

-77 VSCTATYGGGG
+77 VSCNATYGGGG
-88 GSISVANDSFSVTL
+88 GSISVASDSFSVTL
-102 KAISA
+102 KAIAA

-131 AGSSTSVTVN
+131 AGSSTSVTVK
-141 NEAAGSS
+141 NEAAGSN

-155 GTTGGN
+155 GNNG
-161 SAGTGSN
+161 SSGSN
-168 NNTGSNT
+168 GNAGNGSNT

-205 KYTATVDNS
+205 KYTAAVDNS

-227 KATIESVT
+227 KATVESVT

-277 CETTTT
+277 GETTTT

-298 EDTEEVPATETPA
+298 EDTEEVPEAEAPA
-311 SQADVVIND
+311 SQAEVVIND
-320 TTYHISDSFTEEQIP
+320 TAYHISDSFTEEQIP
-335 ADFTEATVQ
+335 ADFTEAAVR

-353 TFNKGTISLI
+353 TFNKGMISLI

-392 FTSGESSYVIP
+392 FTAGESSYVIP

-485 DLAELQSEYDEL
+485 DLVALQSQYDEL
-497 SRKYKDAKSFSRN
+497 SKKYKDAKSFSRN
-510 MIAVIIFVLAVAVV
+510 MIAVLIFVLAIAVV
-524 IGLNIIF
+524 IILNIML

-541 LIEDDNVE
+541 LLEDDNVE

-557 DTDEDLDED
+557 DIDED

-571 ENDKKHFFGKFHGL
+571 ETDKKPLFGKFHGF
-585 RKKRNNADDFLM
+585 RKKEDDSLL
-597 DEDEDFSE
+597 DEGD
-605 NQIKKNSTQAD
+605 
-616 ITIIGTQPEISQEK
+616 EISQEK
-630 TIDLVLDE
+630 TIDLILDE
-638 PSQEKTK
+638 PSQKKTK

-670 DEEEYIEEE
+670 DEEEYIEED

-689 NDYEDEFPAPVKKTV
+689 NDYEDEIPAPVKKTV

-710 KKSSEENQ
+710 QKSSEEDQ

>member
-22 QMHAQAA
+22 QMHAKAA
-29 SGKTTIAVSSGSIN
+29 SGKTTIAVSASSLN

-77 VSCTATYGGGG
+77 VSCNATYGGGG
-88 GSISVANDSFSVTL
+88 GSISVASDSFSVTL

-118 GVIFSTAEELDSM
+118 GVIYGTEEELDSM
-131 AGSSTSVTVN
+131 AGSSTSVTVK
-141 NEAAGSS
+141 NEAAG
-148 TGNNSSA
+148 
-155 GTTGGN
+155 GN
-161 SAGTGSN
+161 STNNGSSGSNGNAGNGSSSGTGSN

-205 KYTATVDNS
+205 KYTAAVDNS

-227 KATIESVT
+227 KATVESVT

-277 CETTTT
+277 GETTTT

-298 EDTEEVPATETPA
+298 EDTEEVPATEAPA
-311 SQADVVIND
+311 SQAEVVIND
-320 TTYHISDSFTEEQIP
+320 TAYHISDSFTEEQIP
-335 ADFTEATVQ
+335 ADFTEAAVR

-353 TFNKGTISLI
+353 TFNKGMISLI

-381 ETRDVVYDFMK
+381 ETRDVIYDFMK
-392 FTSGESSYVIP
+392 FTAGESSYVIP

-485 DLAELQSEYDEL
+485 DLAALQSEYDEL
-497 SRKYKDAKSFSRN
+497 SKKYKDAKSFSRN
-510 MIAVIIFVLAVAVV
+510 MIAVLIFVLAIAVV
-524 IGLNIIF
+524 IILNIML

-541 LIEDDNVE
+541 LSEDNDPELDEPENEDDEANE
-549 LEDAEYDE
+549 E
-557 DTDEDLDED
+557 
-566 EVEDT
+566 T
-571 ENDKKHFFGKFHGL
+571 ETEKKPFLGKFHGF
-585 RKKRNNADDFLM
+585 RKKEKN
-597 DEDEDFSE
+597 EDE
-605 NQIKKNSTQAD
+605 
-616 ITIIGTQPEISQEK
+616 
-630 TIDLVLDE
+630 
-638 PSQEKTK
+638 
-645 KAEKIESERAKVKE
+645 
-659 TKDAEDDDYFD
+659 DDYFD

-689 NDYEDEFPAPVKKTV
+689 NDYEDEIPS
-704 TEQTSE
+704 TSE
-710 KKSSEENQ
+710 KSVTEEKSEKKLSTENEKMDVPQ
-718 KTQPE
+718 
-723 KNETSVKKEKGLEV
+723 KNETSVKNEKGMEV

>member
-22 QMHAQAA
+22 QMHAKAA
-29 SGKTTIAVSSGSIN
+29 SGKTTIAVSAGSLN

-77 VSCTATYGGGG
+77 VSCNATYGGGG
-88 GSISVANDSFSVTL
+88 GSISVASDSFSVTL

-118 GVIFSTAEELDSM
+118 GVIYGTEEELDSM
-131 AGSSTSVTVN
+131 AGSSTSVTVK
-141 NEAAGSS
+141 NEAAGSN
-148 TGNNSSA
+148 TGN
-155 GTTGGN
+155 
-161 SAGTGSN
+161 N

-264 VTRQAAGNAGTTG
+264 VTRQAAGTTG
-277 CETTTT
+277 SETTTT
-283 GGENGDSENGDAETP
+283 GGENGDDGNGDSETP
-298 EDTEEVPATETPA
+298 EDTEEVDATETPVPA
-311 SQADVVIND
+311 ADVVINN
-320 TTYHISDSFTEEQIP
+320 TTYHIADNFTEEQIP
-335 ADFTEATVQ
+335 ADFTEATVN
-344 FRGTECRGL
+344 FRGAECRGL

-363 YLETDNVDS
+363 YLETDNVDA
-372 TIGRFFIYD
+372 TTGRFFIYD

-392 FTSGESSYVIP
+392 FTAGESSYAIP
-403 LLAPLDSVLPD
+403 LLAPLDSVLPE

-420 LQMPESTVMTA
+420 LQMPENTVMTA
-431 YQLPAA
+431 YQLPA
-437 EGEEASD
+437 EDGEEASD
-444 FYVFYAVNQDGTEG
+444 FYIFYGVNQDGTEG

-485 DLAELQSEYDEL
+485 DLAALQSEYDEL
-497 SRKYKDAKSFSRN
+497 SKKYKDAKSFSRN
-510 MIAVIIFVLAVAVV
+510 MIAVLIFVLAIAVV
-524 IGLNIIF
+524 IILNIVL

-541 LIEDDNVE
+541 LLEDDDSENE
-549 LEDAEYDE
+549 ESEYESDE
-557 DTDEDLDED
+557 ED
-566 EVEDT
+566 EFVEKSPEAPMKNA
-571 ENDKKHFFGKFHGL
+571 EN
-585 RKKRNNADDFLM
+585 
-597 DEDEDFSE
+597 
-605 NQIKKNSTQAD
+605 
-616 ITIIGTQPEISQEK
+616 
-630 TIDLVLDE
+630 
-638 PSQEKTK
+638 TK
-645 KAEKIESERAKVKE
+645 KASKAGQTARTNKAGKPKKAEE
-659 TKDAEDDDYFD
+659 TEEAQEFEEDEDDYFD

-689 NDYEDEFPAPVKKTV
+689 NDYEDEIPSQSKKPV
-704 TEQTSE
+704 TEETSE
-710 KKSSEENQ
+710 KESSTENVKMDEQ
-718 KTQPE
+718 Q
-723 KNETSVKKEKGLEV
+723 KNETSIKNEKGLEV

>member
-22 QMHAQAA
+22 QMHAKAA
-29 SGKTTIAVSSGSIN
+29 SGKTTIAVSAGSLN

-77 VSCTATYGGGG
+77 VSCNATYGGGG
-88 GSISVANDSFSVTL
+88 GSISVASDSFSVTL

-118 GVIFSTAEELDSM
+118 GVIYGTEEELDSM
-131 AGSSTSVTVN
+131 AGSSTSVTVK
-141 NEAAGSS
+141 NEAAGSN
-148 TGNNSSA
+148 TGN
-155 GTTGGN
+155 
-161 SAGTGSN
+161 N

-264 VTRQAAGNAGTTG
+264 VTRQAAGTTG
-277 CETTTT
+277 SETTTT
-283 GGENGDSENGDAETP
+283 GGENGDDGNGDSETP
-298 EDTEEVPATETPA
+298 EDTEEVDATETPVPA
-311 SQADVVIND
+311 ADVVINN
-320 TTYHISDSFTEEQIP
+320 TTYHIADNFTEEQIP
-335 ADFTEATVQ
+335 ADFTEATVN
-344 FRGTECRGL
+344 FRGAECRGL

-363 YLETDNVDS
+363 YLETDNVDA
-372 TIGRFFIYD
+372 TTGRFFIYD

-392 FTSGESSYVIP
+392 FTAGESSYAIP
-403 LLAPLDSVLPD
+403 LLAPLDSVLPE

-420 LQMPESTVMTA
+420 LQMPENTVMTA
-431 YQLPAA
+431 YQLPA
-437 EGEEASD
+437 EDGEEASD
-444 FYVFYAVNQDGTEG
+444 FYIFYGVNQDGTEG

-485 DLAELQSEYDEL
+485 DLAALQSEYDEL
-497 SRKYKDAKSFSRN
+497 SKKYKDAKSFSRN
-510 MIAVIIFVLAVAVV
+510 MIAVLIFVLAIAVV
-524 IGLNIIF
+524 IILNIVL

-541 LIEDDNVE
+541 LSEDNDPELDEPENEDDEANE
-549 LEDAEYDE
+549 E
-557 DTDEDLDED
+557 
-566 EVEDT
+566 T
-571 ENDKKHFFGKFHGL
+571 ETEKKPFLGKFHGF
-585 RKKRNNADDFLM
+585 RKKEKN
-597 DEDEDFSE
+597 EDE
-605 NQIKKNSTQAD
+605 
-616 ITIIGTQPEISQEK
+616 
-630 TIDLVLDE
+630 
-638 PSQEKTK
+638 
-645 KAEKIESERAKVKE
+645 
-659 TKDAEDDDYFD
+659 DDYFD

-689 NDYEDEFPAPVKKTV
+689 NDYEDEILSTSEKSV
-704 TEQTSE
+704 TEEKSE
-710 KKSSEENQ
+710 KKSSTENEKMDVPQ
-718 KTQPE
+718 
-723 KNETSVKKEKGLEV
+723 KNETSVKNEKGMEV

>member
-22 QMHAQAA
+22 QMHAKAA
-29 SGKTTIAVSSGSIN
+29 SGKTTIAVSAGSLN

-77 VSCTATYGGGG
+77 VSCNATYGGGG
-88 GSISVANDSFSVTL
+88 GSISVASDSFSVTL

-118 GVIFSTAEELDSM
+118 GVIYGTEEELDSM
-131 AGSSTSVTVN
+131 AGSSTSVTVK
-141 NEAAGSS
+141 NEAAGSN

-155 GTTGGN
+155 GNNGSSGN
-161 SAGTGSN
+161 NGNAGNGSN
-168 NNTGSNT
+168 A
-175 NTAALSA
+175 AALSA

-205 KYTATVDNS
+205 KYTAAVDNS

-264 VTRQAAGNAGTTG
+264 VTRQAAGTTG
-277 CETTTT
+277 SETTTT
-283 GGENGDSENGDAETP
+283 GGENGDNGNGDSETP
-298 EDTEEVPATETPA
+298 EDTEEVDTTETPVSA
-311 SQADVVIND
+311 ADVVINN
-320 TTYHISDSFTEEQIP
+320 TTYHIADNFTEEQIP
-335 ADFTEATVQ
+335 ADFTEAMVH
-344 FRGTECRGL
+344 FRGAECRGL

-363 YLETDNVDS
+363 YLETDNVDA
-372 TIGRFFIYD
+372 TTGRFFIYD

-392 FTSGESSYVIP
+392 FTAGESSYAIP
-403 LLAPLDSVLPD
+403 LLAPLDSVLPE

-420 LQMPESTVMTA
+420 LQMPENTVMTA
-431 YQLPAA
+431 YQLPA
-437 EGEEASD
+437 EDGEETSD
-444 FYVFYAVNQDGTEG
+444 FYIFYGVNQDGTEG

-485 DLAELQSEYDEL
+485 DLAALQSEYDEL
-497 SRKYKDAKSFSRN
+497 SKKYKDAKSFSRN
-510 MIAVIIFVLAVAVV
+510 MIAVLIFVLAIAVV
-524 IGLNIIF
+524 IILNIVL

-541 LIEDDNVE
+541 LLEDDDSENE
-549 LEDAEYDE
+549 ESEYESDE
-557 DTDEDLDED
+557 ED
-566 EVEDT
+566 EENEGT
-571 ENDKKHFFGKFHGL
+571 ENEKKSLFGKFHGF
-585 RKKRNNADDFLM
+585 RKKEKNEDDFLM
-597 DEDEDFSE
+597 DED
-605 NQIKKNSTQAD
+605 N
-616 ITIIGTQPEISQEK
+616 EK
-630 TIDLVLDE
+630 TEETKEAQELDE
-638 PSQEKTK
+638 DE
-645 KAEKIESERAKVKE
+645 
-659 TKDAEDDDYFD
+659 DAYFD
-670 DEEEYIEEE
+670 DEEEYIEED

-689 NDYEDEFPAPVKKTV
+689 NDYEDEIPSPSKKPV
-704 TEQTSE
+704 TEETSE
-710 KKSSEENQ
+710 KESSTENEKMDVPQ
-718 KTQPE
+718 
-723 KNETSVKKEKGLEV
+723 KNEKGMEV

>member
-22 QMHAQAA
+22 QMHAKAA
-29 SGKTTIAVSSGSIN
+29 SGKTTIAVSAGSLN

-77 VSCTATYGGGG
+77 VSCNATYGGGG
-88 GSISVANDSFSVTL
+88 GSISVASDSFSVTL
-102 KAISA
+102 KAIS
-107 GKASISLSATD
+107 LSATD
-118 GVIFSTAEELDSM
+118 GVIYGTEEELDSM
-131 AGSSTSVTVN
+131 AGSSTSVTVK
-141 NEAAGSS
+141 NEAAGSN
-148 TGNNSSA
+148 TGNNS
-155 GTTGGN
+155 
-161 SAGTGSN
+161 
-168 NNTGSNT
+168 NTGSNT

-246 VKIVVKAENGT
+246 VQIVVKAENGT

-264 VTRQAAGNAGTTG
+264 VTRQAAGTTG
-277 CETTTT
+277 SETTTT
-283 GGENGDSENGDAETP
+283 GGENGDDGNVDSETP
-298 EDTEEVPATETPA
+298 EDTEEVDTTETPVSA
-311 SQADVVIND
+311 ADVVINN
-320 TTYHISDSFTEEQIP
+320 TTYHIADNFTEEQIP
-335 ADFTEATVQ
+335 SDFTEATVN
-344 FRGTECRGL
+344 FRGAECRGL

-363 YLETDNVDS
+363 YLETDNVDA
-372 TIGRFFIYD
+372 TTGRFFIYD

-392 FTSGESSYVIP
+392 FTAGESSYAIP
-403 LLAPLDSVLPD
+403 LLAPLDSVLPE

-420 LQMPESTVMTA
+420 LQMPENTVMTA
-431 YQLPAA
+431 YQLPA
-437 EGEEASD
+437 EDGEEASD
-444 FYVFYAVNQDGTEG
+444 FYIFYGVNQDGTEG

-485 DLAELQSEYDEL
+485 DLAALQSEYDEL
-497 SRKYKDAKSFSRN
+497 SKKYKDAKSFSRN
-510 MIAVIIFVLAVAVV
+510 MIAVLIFVLAIAVV
-524 IGLNIIF
+524 IILNIVL

-541 LIEDDNVE
+541 L
-549 LEDAEYDE
+549 LEDNDSENEESEYESDE
-557 DTDEDLDED
+557 ED
-566 EVEDT
+566 EFVEKSPEAPMKNA
-571 ENDKKHFFGKFHGL
+571 EN
-585 RKKRNNADDFLM
+585 
-597 DEDEDFSE
+597 
-605 NQIKKNSTQAD
+605 
-616 ITIIGTQPEISQEK
+616 
-630 TIDLVLDE
+630 
-638 PSQEKTK
+638 TK
-645 KAEKIESERAKVKE
+645 KASKAGQTARTNKAGKPKKAEE
-659 TKDAEDDDYFD
+659 TEEAQEFEEDEDDYFD

-689 NDYEDEFPAPVKKTV
+689 NDYEDEIPSQSKKPV
-704 TEQTSE
+704 TEETSE
-710 KKSSEENQ
+710 KESSTENVKMDEQ
-718 KTQPE
+718 Q
-723 KNETSVKKEKGLEV
+723 KNETSIKNEKGLEV

>member
-22 QMHAQAA
+22 QMHAKAA
-29 SGKTTIAVSSGSIN
+29 SGKTTIAVSAGSLN

-77 VSCTATYGGGG
+77 VSCNATYGGGG
-88 GSISVANDSFSVTL
+88 GSISVASDSFSVTL

-118 GVIFSTAEELDSM
+118 GVIYGTEEELDSM
-131 AGSSTSVTVN
+131 AGSSTSVTVK
-141 NEAAGSS
+141 NEAAGSN

-155 GTTGGN
+155 GNNGSSGSNGN
-161 SAGTGSN
+161 AGNGSSSGTGSN
-168 NNTGSNT
+168 NNTGS

-235 GNTNLAVGANV
+235 GNTNLAVGTNV

-264 VTRQAAGNAGTTG
+264 VTRQDAGNSGSAAA
-277 CETTTT
+277 TT
-283 GGENGDSENGDAETP
+283 GGENGDSGNGDDGNDDSGDP
-298 EDTEEVPATETPA
+298 GDTEEVDATETPVLA
-311 SQADVVIND
+311 ADVVINN
-320 TTYHISDSFTEEQIP
+320 TTYHIADNFTEEQIP
-335 ADFTEATVQ
+335 ADFTEATVN
-344 FRGTECRGL
+344 FRGAECRGL

-363 YLETDNVDS
+363 YLETDNVDA
-372 TIGRFFIYD
+372 TTGRFFIYD

-392 FTSGESSYVIP
+392 FTAGESSYAIP
-403 LLAPLDSVLPD
+403 LLAPLDSVLPE

-420 LQMPESTVMTA
+420 LQMPENTVMTA
-431 YQLPAA
+431 YQLPA
-437 EGEEASD
+437 EDGEEASD
-444 FYVFYAVNQDGTEG
+444 FYIFYGVNQDGTEG

-485 DLAELQSEYDEL
+485 DLAALQGEYDEL
-497 SRKYKDAKSFSRN
+497 SKKYKDAKSFSRN
-510 MIAVIIFVLAVAVV
+510 MIAVIIFVLAIAVV
-524 IGLNIIF
+524 IILNIVL

-541 LIEDDNVE
+541 LLEDDNVE

-557 DTDEDLDED
+557 DIDED

-571 ENDKKHFFGKFHGL
+571 ETDKKPLFGKFHGF
-585 RKKRNNADDFLM
+585 RKKEDDSLL
-597 DEDEDFSE
+597 DEGD
-605 NQIKKNSTQAD
+605 
-616 ITIIGTQPEISQEK
+616 EISQEK

-670 DEEEYIEEE
+670 DEEEYIEED

-689 NDYEDEFPAPVKKTV
+689 NDYEDEIPAPVKKTV

-710 KKSSEENQ
+710 QKSSEEDQ

>member
-22 QMHAQAA
+22 QMHAKAA
-29 SGKTTIAVSSGSIN
+29 SGKTTIAVSAGSLN

-77 VSCTATYGGGG
+77 VSCNATYGGGG
-88 GSISVANDSFSVTL
+88 GSISVASDSFSVTL

-118 GVIFSTAEELDSM
+118 GVIYGTEEELDSM
-131 AGSSTSVTVN
+131 AGSSTSVTVK
-141 NEAAGSS
+141 NEAAGSN
-148 TGNNSSA
+148 TGNNS
-155 GTTGGN
+155 
-161 SAGTGSN
+161 
-168 NNTGSNT
+168 NTGSNT

-246 VKIVVKAENGT
+246 VQIVVKAENGT

-264 VTRQAAGNAGTTG
+264 VTRQAAGTTG
-277 CETTTT
+277 SETTTT
-283 GGENGDSENGDAETP
+283 GGENGDDGNVDSETP
-298 EDTEEVPATETPA
+298 EDTEEVDTTETPVSA
-311 SQADVVIND
+311 ADVVINN
-320 TTYHISDSFTEEQIP
+320 TTYHIADNFTEEQIP
-335 ADFTEATVQ
+335 ADFTETTVN

-353 TFNKGTISLI
+353 TFDKGTISLI
-363 YLETDNVDS
+363 YLETDNVDA
-372 TIGRFFIYD
+372 TTGRFFIYD

-392 FTSGESSYVIP
+392 FTAGESSYVIP
-403 LLAPLDSVLPD
+403 LLAPLDSVLPE

-420 LQMPESTVMTA
+420 LQMPENTVMTA
-431 YQLPAA
+431 YQLPA
-437 EGEEASD
+437 EDGEEASD
-444 FYVFYAVNQDGTEG
+444 FYIFYAVNQDGTEG

-485 DLAELQSEYDEL
+485 DLAALQSEYDEL
-497 SRKYKDAKSFSRN
+497 SKQYKDAKSFSRN
-510 MIAVIIFVLAVAVV
+510 MIAVLIFVLAIAVV
-524 IGLNIIF
+524 IILNIML

-541 LIEDDNVE
+541 LSEDNVP
-549 LEDAEYDE
+549 A
-557 DTDEDLDED
+557 LDEP
-566 EVEDT
+566 
-571 ENDKKHFFGKFHGL
+571 
-585 RKKRNNADDFLM
+585 
-597 DEDEDFSE
+597 EDEDDE
-605 NQIKKNSTQAD
+605 ANEETETEKKPFL
-616 ITIIGTQPEISQEK
+616 GKFRGFRKKEK
-630 TIDLVLDE
+630 NEDE
-638 PSQEKTK
+638 
-645 KAEKIESERAKVKE
+645 
-659 TKDAEDDDYFD
+659 DDYFD

-689 NDYEDEFPAPVKKTV
+689 NDYEDEIPSTSEKSV
-704 TEQTSE
+704 TEEKSE
-710 KKSSEENQ
+710 KKSSTENEKMDVPQ
-718 KTQPE
+718 
-723 KNETSVKKEKGLEV
+723 KNETSVKNEKGMEV

>member
-13 TLCICLMTP
+13 TLCICLITP
-22 QMHAQAA
+22 QMHAKAA
-29 SGKTTIAVSSGSIN
+29 SGKTTIAVSAGSLN

-77 VSCTATYGGGG
+77 VSCNATYGGGG
-88 GSISVANDSFSVTL
+88 GSISVASDSFSVTL

-118 GVIFSTAEELDSM
+118 GVIYGTEEELDSM
-131 AGSSTSVTVN
+131 AGSSTSVTVK
-141 NEAAGSS
+141 NEAAGSN
-148 TGNNSSA
+148 TGN
-155 GTTGGN
+155 
-161 SAGTGSN
+161 N

-246 VKIVVKAENGT
+246 VQIVVKAENGT

-264 VTRQAAGNAGTTG
+264 VTRQAAGTTG
-277 CETTTT
+277 SETTTT
-283 GGENGDSENGDAETP
+283 GGENGDDGNVDSETP
-298 EDTEEVPATETPA
+298 EDTEEVDTTETPVSA
-311 SQADVVIND
+311 ADVVINN
-320 TTYHISDSFTEEQIP
+320 TTYHIADNFTEEQIP
-335 ADFTEATVQ
+335 SDFTEATVN
-344 FRGTECRGL
+344 FRGAECRGL

-363 YLETDNVDS
+363 YLETDNVDA
-372 TIGRFFIYD
+372 TTGRFFIYD

-392 FTSGESSYVIP
+392 FTAGESSYAIP
-403 LLAPLDSVLPD
+403 LLAPLDSVLPE

-420 LQMPESTVMTA
+420 LQMPENTVMTA
-431 YQLPAA
+431 YQLPA
-437 EGEEASD
+437 EDGEEASD
-444 FYVFYAVNQDGTEG
+444 FYIFYGVNQDGTEG

-485 DLAELQSEYDEL
+485 DLAALQSEYDEL
-497 SRKYKDAKSFSRN
+497 SKKYKDAKSFSRN
-510 MIAVIIFVLAVAVV
+510 MIAVIIFVLAIAAVV
-524 IGLNIIF
+524 ILNIVL

-541 LIEDDNVE
+541 L
-549 LEDAEYDE
+549 LEDNDSENEESEYESDE
-557 DTDEDLDED
+557 ED
-566 EVEDT
+566 EFVEKSPEAPMKNA
-571 ENDKKHFFGKFHGL
+571 EN
-585 RKKRNNADDFLM
+585 
-597 DEDEDFSE
+597 
-605 NQIKKNSTQAD
+605 
-616 ITIIGTQPEISQEK
+616 
-630 TIDLVLDE
+630 
-638 PSQEKTK
+638 TK
-645 KAEKIESERAKVKE
+645 KASKAGQTARTNKAGKPKKAEE
-659 TKDAEDDDYFD
+659 TEEAQEFEEDEDDYFD

-689 NDYEDEFPAPVKKTV
+689 NDYEDEIPSPSKKPV
-704 TEQTSE
+704 TEEMSE
-710 KKSSEENQ
+710 KKSPIENEKMDVPQ
-718 KTQPE
+718 
-723 KNETSVKKEKGLEV
+723 KNEKGMEV